1 MMSKLR
7 SLMAWSVVFT
17 QVWSPVLAQTL
28 PISVD
33 RSVPDAKPFV
43 SVSHGVPVV
52 NIAPPSA
59 GGVSNNRY
67 TQFNVGPS
75 GVVLNNSGGASPS
88 QLAGQVDGNPMLGN
102 RHAGTI
108 LNQVTAPNPSQLL
121 GALEVAGNRAN
132 VIVANPAGITC
143 NGCGFLNADRAT
155 LTTGKPRVG
164 PDGGIGFDVTGGRLA
179 VEGQGLNGMN
189 LSQVDL
195 LARTLEINAGIWANR
210 LNVTAGASRV
220 DYGSDAV
227 SAQAGDG
234 PAPSVALDT
243 AALGGMYAN
252 RIRLIGTEAGV
263 GVNIG
268 GNLAAL
274 TGALSV
280 DVNGDVHIQPSGHMQ
295 AATDLA
301 VRSAGDVVN
310 AGAVA
315 AAGALALDAAGRIGN
330 DGAMSSGAGS
340 RLVAGR
346 FDNGGAV
353 TAGLQ
358 ADGSLR
364 PATLDVQA
372 ARIGN
377 TGTLLAGGDVLLR
390 GDTLDLSNGQSA
402 ASGVLALDA
411 TGALVNRG
419 GALYGASVSLHA
431 GSLDNTLGKLTSG
444 GALNG
449 HVAGAIDNGGGTIA
463 GGDTVA
469 LDGDVVVNGTGGV
482 VSGRA
487 VAISGTRRIDN
498 QDGVIQAR
506 DTARIDG
513 GGAFY
518 NRGGKLLGGDIAL
531 QAADVDNRD
540 GVLQAQGTLA
550 VASVGAL
557 RNQGGRVYGGVV
569 GIDAG
574 SLVNA
579 AGKFASAGALDLAIS
594 GRLDNTDGS
603 LLAQG
608 RATLGAADMFNERG
622 HVAAD
627 RLALDILGDLR
638 NQDGSVYGGV
648 ADIRAAG
655 VDNARGRILGAAEL
669 TLNAG
674 GKIDNAGGT
683 FAAEGVALLRAQE
696 VANANGL
703 MAASDLTLQTQG
715 VLDNRAG
722 RIQGDDALVLRA
734 GRVDNRDTLAGGIA
748 RVVAD
753 ATDTDAADT
762 DSLPGRLGLAG
773 ARIALV
779 TDALDNQSGRIGAGR
794 ELDLTAGALDNS
806 GGRLAS
812 QGDARLQVGDL
823 RNAEGELATAG
834 SLALATGTLRNDGK
848 LHAGQDLRITAD
860 ALTNGA
866 AGELIGLRGV
876 DLAISGELANAGLID
891 AGDSHIRAASLR
903 NSGRLYGDRIA
914 ILAPTLLN
922 DADAVIASRGDMD
935 LGAGTLTNREHALLY
950 AADDLR
956 IGRNLDIA
964 GLATGQADTVSN
976 ISATIEAGG
985 DARIAADRIENLNP
999 HFTSEQVQVSHADRK
1014 IYYRLENGTE
1024 LLDGATTWLCDS
1036 VTTSCGKDPA
1046 FLNDDPDRSLLLPS
1060 AKYPESRYGPP
1071 FDYVPRVKGKEG
1083 RDAPIPPAY
1092 FPRPYVCLPNDGP
1105 CNYEPAAPRYQ
1116 AGDPVWRVFGVAE
1129 PLPVPVP
1136 PQEVR
1141 SCGTAPCPLKYGPEG
1156 LAALAANEPL
1166 YRELDARIRAFNA
1179 DFNNRLVR
1187 NFFYYIVREDVSE
1200 TRVTSSDPASIVAGG
1215 DTIFTGAVFN
1225 DKSRIIAGGMLGVN
1239 GPAIDNRG
1247 AQGERRVERVGVEVH
1262 TVTRRRHRNESQAP
1276 YQDTAGSE
1284 RLDAPVGAV
1293 TEHAVPGD
1301 TALTAPPTRP
1311 VLNPP
1316 SFAPPSRR
1324 PVARIIDI
1332 GAPGSQ
1338 TVRVVTLPP
1347 VLPANKLYQVI
1358 TAPDAPAL
1366 IVTDRQF
1373 TGSRG
1378 VVSSDELLR
1387 RLNQDPGLTLKRLG
1401 DGFYEQRQVAEQI
1414 MLATGS
1420 RFVGDYADNESQY
1433 KALLAAG
1440 ADFAGRFDL
1449 TLGTAFTEDQ
1459 MRRLTGD
1466 IVWLVETTVTL
1477 PDGSRQ
1483 TVLAPQVYLAVK
1495 PGDLRGDGTLIA
1507 GRDTRIDMAGDLTN
1521 SGTLGARRALVV
1533 NAGDVR
1539 NAVGAMQAGSIDL
1552 SARNDIH
1559 DLAGLIKG
1567 GAIALKAS
1575 RDITLSASTRS
1586 SASGGVSST
1595 RIDGVS
1601 RIDAGTLDIQ
1611 AGRDLSAQAAAI
1623 DATGDARIQAG
1634 NDINLTSA
1642 ETRYAESF
1650 RYDSR
1655 NRAELRAATDVG
1667 TRIAAGGDVT
1677 LLAGNDVNARAADVS
1692 ASGALGVNAQR
1703 DINVLAGDSAG
1714 YTYNETYFKEK
1725 GFLSSKKTHRKS
1737 ETEWTQGVSSTFG
1750 GDTVAMLAG
1759 RDITVL
1765 GSNVLGD
1772 HDVGIAVGRD
1782 LQVLAKDETY
1792 KDYQYEKIKKSG
1804 FGGGGGFSIGYSTQ
1818 QRTDWMRGASG
1829 GYSASTV
1836 GSAGGNLG
1844 IDAGRN
1850 VNVMASNLL
1859 AQDGNISVASSN
1871 VAILA
1876 GVGDARQHEYHELKQ
1891 SGLTIGVAGGM
1902 LGAAQQVQGT
1912 LQQAGEAKDGRLAA
1926 VKVGQAAYQVVQ
1938 ANRMMEAAKA
1948 DNARAAQKEAAS
1960 AQIQIS
1966 LGASKSV
1973 SETRRTQDTAFA
1985 SSVMAGGDLSLV
1997 AAGEKDAA
2005 GTGNVSLIGS
2015 DLAGRNV
2022 LLAAT
2027 NDLMLQSQAE
2037 TATEVSTSKNSGWK
2051 VGVGIGVS
2059 DSGSGGGI
2067 NIFASGYVG
2076 SGKAHGNG
2084 TTHRE
2089 TQVSARDNLALLS
2102 GRDTLLEGA
2111 QARADRIRADIGRN
2125 LTLASQQDSDRYD
2138 ARQKQVN
2145 AGGSFSF
2152 GSMTGSAYLGASV
2165 GKTKS
2170 NYDSVVEQTGLYA
2183 GAGGYD
2189 IHVGKHTQLDGAVIA
2204 SDADAATNRLSTETL
2219 GFRDIHNTAQYK
2231 STTVGINLGM
2241 SGAFDKPNKGAAL
2254 GAGPSGLS
2262 FASTSGSETGTTRA
2276 AVSAGTLAVRSDAGT
2291 GRDSTAGLS
2300 RDTAGANGSIGK
2312 IFDKDKVREQL
2323 EFQQAFG
2330 QLGMQIAGDVADRLT
2345 ADDQQLWGE
2354 GKPGRMALHAA
2365 IAGIGAA
2372 LGGGDVAGALS
2383 GTLAGDAASNLL
2395 RDQVNQAVAGLPAD
2409 ARDQVS
2415 QVILNVVASAAGGA
2429 TGGMSGASGASLAD
2443 MYNRQLHPDEGSLI
2457 RKSAKRYAEK
2467 NGISV
2472 SQAEAELT
2480 AQALRQT
2487 DSWAAE
2493 HYDENQKARAFLA
2506 EIASGTQ
2513 GPGFVY
2519 FDDNADASYGHALVF
2534 AGGIKENAD
2543 LAELYDRAG
2552 AWRQAGKRSPRNVLT
2567 GSNLA
2572 LVEAAQDVDS
2582 FSTHPY
2588 DVAKLIR
2595 TLQDEREIAQRAEKY
2610 PLVGVFDSTLATIDL
2625 IQRGGEYD
2633 LRSLPIEDRIGVG
2646 LALSAGL
2653 DGTLSIGQLRG
2664 IVAKGKAS
2672 IASTI
2677 GLKATGNPLADAET
2691 AALDRIARNPKGPD
2705 HENKAPNSAVNAQAL
2720 IDLKAGKLPGTPGKD
2735 LGSPRSMPASANPN
2749 ATAEN
2754 FAEQIFDGAR
2764 IDKFLLDDCP
2774 GCWVAKTA
2782 DGTSVTYRPAG
2793 QASART
2799 SSTTA
2804 TVEVNN
2810 DTIKAL
2816 NVGKN
2821 GKANVLKLKFPLKS
2835 EVAP

>member
-33 RSVPDAKPFV
+33 RSVPGAKPFV

-52 NIAPPSA
+52 NIASPSA

-121 GALEVAGNRAN
+121 GLLEVAGNRAN

-164 PDGGIGFDVTGGRLA
+164 PDGGIGFDVAGGRLT
-179 VEGQGLNGMN
+179 VEGKGLNGMN

-195 LARTLEINAGIWANR
+195 IARTLEINAGIWANR

-220 DYGSDAV
+220 DYGSDAI

-252 RIRLIGTEAGV
+252 SIRLIGTEAGV

-280 DVNGDVHIQPSGHMQ
+280 DVNGDVRIQPSGHMQ

-315 AAGALALDAAGRIGN
+315 AAGALALDAAGRIAN

-346 FDNGGAV
+346 FDNGGV
-353 TAGLQ
+353 VSAGLQ

-364 PATLDVQA
+364 PAALDVQA

-377 TGTLLAGGDVLLR
+377 TGTLLAGGDALLR
-390 GDTLDLSNGQSA
+390 GDTLDLSKGQLVA
-402 ASGVLALDA
+402 GGVLALDA

-463 GGDTVA
+463 GEDTVA

-513 GGAFY
+513 GGAFH
-518 NRGGKLLGGDIAL
+518 NRDGKLLGGDIAL
-531 QAADVDNRD
+531 RAADVDNRD

-579 AGKFASAGALDLAIS
+579 AGKLASAGALDLAIS
-594 GRLDNTDGS
+594 GRLDNADGS

-655 VDNARGRILGAAEL
+655 VDNARGKILGAGEL

-715 VLDNRAG
+715 VFDNRAG
-722 RIQGDDALVLRA
+722 RIQGDDTLVLRA

-891 AGDSHIRAASLR
+891 AGDSHIRAGSLR

-914 ILAPTLLN
+914 IQAPALLN

-956 IGRNLDIA
+956 IGRDLDIA

-985 DARIAADRIENLNP
+985 DARIAADHIENLNP

-1071 FDYVPRVKGKEG
+1071 FDYVPRVKGEEG
-1083 RDAPIPPAY
+1083 VDAPIPPAY
-1092 FPRPYVCLPNDGP
+1092 AWVRSGGVLSARVPV
-1105 CNYEPAAPRYQ
+1105 PRYH
-1116 AGDPVWRVFGVAE
+1116 AGDRVWQVFGVE
-1129 PLPVPVP
+1129 EPVPVP
-1136 PQEVR
+1136 APQQGQ
-1141 SCGTAPCPLKYGPEG
+1141 CNTDDCAK
-1156 LAALAANEPL
+1156 AAAAA
-1166 YRELDARIRAFNA
+1166 REEARAINKARHDELQARIRAFNA

-1200 TRVTSSDPASIVAGG
+1200 TRVTSSDPASILAGG
-1215 DTIFTGAVFN
+1215 DAAFSGAVIN
-1225 DKSRIIAGGMLGVN
+1225 DKSRIVAGGALTVN
-1239 GPAIDNRG
+1239 GPGIDNRG
-1247 AQGERRVERVGVEVH
+1247 APGERHIERVGSIVH
-1262 TVTRRRHRNESQAP
+1262 TVTRRRHRNESWGHYESAAEP
-1276 YQDTAGSE
+1276 E
-1284 RLDAPVGAV
+1284 RLDVAVGSAMG
-1293 TEHAVPGD
+1293 HA
-1301 TALTAPPTRP
+1301 ALPDSAHAAPPAA
-1311 VLNPP
+1311 LLSNPP
-1316 SFAPPSRR
+1316 ASAAPARR

-1332 GAPGSQ
+1332 GAPGNQ

-1347 VLPANKLYQVI
+1347 VLPTNRLYQVVVS
-1358 TAPDAPAL
+1358 PDAPAL
-1366 IVTDRQF
+1366 VVTDRQF
-1373 TGSRG
+1373 TGSRSA
-1378 VVSSDELLR
+1378 VSSDMLLR

-1449 TLGTAFTEDQ
+1449 TLGTALTEDQ

-1507 GRDTRIDMAGDLTN
+1507 GRDTRIDVAGDLTN

-1539 NAVGAMQAGSIDL
+1539 NAGGALQAGSIDL

-1567 GAIALKAS
+1567 GAIALKAG

-1611 AGRDLSAQAAAI
+1611 AGRDLSAQAAVI

-1667 TRIAAGGDVT
+1667 TRIAAGGDLT

-1750 GDTVAMLAG
+1750 GGTVAMLAG

-1792 KDYQYEKIKKSG
+1792 KDYQYEKVKKSG

-1844 IDAGRN
+1844 IDAARN
-1850 VNVMASNLL
+1850 VDVMASNLL
-1859 AQDGNISVASSN
+1859 AQDGNISVAGSN

-1876 GVGDARQHEYHELKQ
+1876 GVGDARQHEYHQLKQ

-1926 VKVGQAAYQVVQ
+1926 VKAGQAAYQVVQ

-1985 SSVMAGGDLSLV
+1985 SSVMAGGDLSLM

-2076 SGKAHGNG
+2076 SGKARGNG

-2189 IHVGKHTQLDGAVIA
+2189 IHVGRHTQLDGSVIA
-2204 SDADAATNRLSTETL
+2204 SDADAAKNGLSTETL

-2372 LGGGDVAGALS
+2372 LGGGDVAGAIS

-2415 QVILNVVASAAGGA
+2415 KVILNVVASAAGGA

-2519 FDDNADASYGHALVF
+2519 FDGNADASYGHALVF

-2582 FSTHPY
+2582 FSTHPD

-2595 TLQDEREIAQRAEKY
+2595 TLQDEREIAQRAKKY

>member
-1 MMSKLR
+1 MSKLR

-33 RSVPDAKPFV
+33 RSVPGAKPFV
-43 SVSHGVPVV
+43 GVSNGVPVV

-88 QLAGQVDGNPMLGN
+88 QLAGQVSGNPMLGN

-121 GALEVAGNRAN
+121 GTLEVAGNRAN

-164 PDGGIGFDVTGGRLA
+164 PDGGIGFDVTTGRLGI
-179 VEGQGLNGMN
+179 EGQGLNGMN
-189 LSQVDL
+189 LSRVDL
-195 LARTLEINAGIWANR
+195 IARTLEINAGIWANR

-220 DYGSDAV
+220 DYGSGAV

-234 PAPSVALDT
+234 PAPTVALDT

-252 RIRLIGTEAGV
+252 SIRLIGTEAGV

-280 DVNGDVHIQPSGHMQ
+280 DVNGDVRIQPSGHMQ

-315 AAGALALDAAGRIGN
+315 AAGALALDAAGRIAN

-346 FDNGGAV
+346 FDNGGALTV
-353 TAGLQ
+353 GLQ

-364 PATLDVQA
+364 PAALDVQA

-377 TGTLLAGGDVLLR
+377 TGTLLAGGDALLR
-390 GDTLDLSNGQSA
+390 GDTLDLSEGQLA
-402 ASGVLALDA
+402 AGGALALDA

-431 GSLDNTLGKLTSG
+431 GSVDNTLGKLTSG

-469 LDGDVVVNGTGGV
+469 VDGDVFVNGTGGV

-498 QDGVIQAR
+498 QDGVIQAS

-513 GGAFY
+513 GGAFH

-531 QAADVDNRD
+531 QAADVDNRN
-540 GVLQAQGTLA
+540 GVLQAQGKLA
-550 VASVGAL
+550 VASV
-557 RNQGGRVYGGVV
+557 
-569 GIDAG
+569 
-574 SLVNA
+574 
-579 AGKFASAGALDLAIS
+579 
-594 GRLDNTDGS
+594 
-603 LLAQG
+603 
-608 RATLGAADMFNERG
+608 
-622 HVAAD
+622 
-627 RLALDILGDLR
+627 GDLR

-655 VDNARGRILGAAEL
+655 VDNARGKMLADGEL

-683 FAAEGVALLRAQE
+683 FAAEGAALLRAQE

-703 MAASDLTLQTQG
+703 IAANDLTLQAEG
-715 VLDNRAG
+715 V
-722 RIQGDDALVLRA
+722 
-734 GRVDNRDTLAGGIA
+734 
-748 RVVAD
+748 
-753 ATDTDAADT
+753 
-762 DSLPGRLGLAG
+762 
-773 ARIALV
+773 
-779 TDALDNQSGRIGAGR
+779 LDNQSGRIDAGR

-876 DLAISGELANAGLID
+876 DLAISGDLANAGLID
-891 AGDSHIRAASLR
+891 GGDSHIRAGSLR

-914 ILAPTLLN
+914 IQAPTLLN

-935 LGAGTLTNREHALLY
+935 LGAGTLTNREHAMLY

-964 GLATGQADTVSN
+964 GLAAGQADTVSN

-1071 FDYVPRVKGKEG
+1071 FDYVPRVKGEEG
-1083 RDAPIPPAY
+1083 VDAPIPPAY
-1092 FPRPYVCLPNDGP
+1092 AWVRSGGVLSARVPV
-1105 CNYEPAAPRYQ
+1105 PRYH
-1116 AGDPVWRVFGVAE
+1116 AGDHVWQVFGVE
-1129 PLPVPVP
+1129 EPVPVP
-1136 PQEVR
+1136 ALQQGQ
-1141 SCGTAPCPLKYGPEG
+1141 CNTHDCAK
-1156 LAALAANEPL
+1156 AAAAA
-1166 YRELDARIRAFNA
+1166 REEARAINKARHDELQARIRAFNA

-1200 TRVTSSDPASIVAGG
+1200 TRVTSWDPASIVAGG
-1215 DTIFTGAVFN
+1215 DATFTGAVFN

-1262 TVTRRRHRNESQAP
+1262 TVTRRRHRNESQAT

-1284 RLDAPVGAV
+1284 RRDVPVGAV
-1293 TEHAVPGD
+1293 TDHAVPGD

-1311 VLNPP
+1311 ALNPP

-1366 IVTDRQF
+1366 VVTDRQF
-1373 TGSRG
+1373 TGSRSA
-1378 VVSSDELLR
+1378 VSSDMLLR

-1449 TLGTAFTEDQ
+1449 TLGTALTEDQ

-1507 GRDTRIDMAGDLTN
+1507 GRDTRIDVAGDLTN

-1559 DLAGLIKG
+1559 DLAGLLKG
-1567 GAIALKAS
+1567 GAIALKAG

-1611 AGRDLSAQAAAI
+1611 AGRDLSAQAAVI

-1667 TRIAAGGDVT
+1667 TRIAAGGDLT

-1692 ASGALGVNAQR
+1692 ASGGLGVNAQR

-1792 KDYQYEKIKKSG
+1792 KDYQYEKVKKSG

-1850 VNVMASNLL
+1850 VDVMASNLL
-1859 AQDGNISVASSN
+1859 AQDGNISVAGSN

-1912 LQQAGEAKDGRLAA
+1912 LQQAREAKDGRLAA

-1938 ANRMMEAAKA
+1938 ANRMMDAAKA
-1948 DNARAAQKEAAS
+1948 DNATAARKEAAS

-1985 SSVMAGGDLSLV
+1985 SSVMAGGDLSLM

-2076 SGKAHGNG
+2076 SGKARGNG

-2111 QARADRIRADIGRN
+2111 QARADRIRADLGRN

-2183 GAGGYD
+2183 GTGGYD
-2189 IHVGKHTQLDGAVIA
+2189 IYVGKHTQLNGAVVA
-2204 SDADAATNRLSTETL
+2204 SDADATKNGLSTETL
-2219 GFRDIHNTAQYK
+2219 GFRDIHNKAQYK

-2330 QLGMQIAGDVADRLT
+2330 QLGMQIAGDVADRFT
-2345 ADDQQLWGE
+2345 AHDQELWGE

-2415 QVILNVVASAAGGA
+2415 KVILNVVASAAGGA

-2519 FDDNADASYGHALVF
+2519 FDGNADASYGHALVF

-2582 FSTHPY
+2582 FSTHPD

-2610 PLVGVFDSTLATIDL
+2610 PLVGVFDSTLATIDI

-2633 LRSLPIEDRIGVG
+2633 LGSLPIENRIGIG
-2646 LALSAGL
+2646 LALNAGL
-2653 DGTLSIGQLRG
+2653 EGTLSIGQLRG

-2677 GLKATGNPLADAET
+2677 GLKATGNPLVDAET

-2705 HENKAPNSAVNAQAL
+2705 HENKAPNSVVNAQAL

-2749 ATAEN
+2749 ATAEH

-2764 IDKFLLDDCP
+2764 IDKLLLDDCP
-2774 GCWVAKTA
+2774 GCWRAEAA
-2782 DGTSVTYRPAG
+2782 DGTWVTYRPGG

-2810 DTIKAL
+2810 DTIRAL
-2816 NVGKN
+2816 NADKN
-2821 GKANVLKLKFPLKS
+2821 GEGNVLKLKFPMKK
-2835 EVAP
+2835 

>member
-1 MMSKLR
+1 MSKLR

-33 RSVPDAKPFV
+33 RSVPGAKPFV
-43 SVSHGVPVV
+43 GVSNGVPVV

-88 QLAGQVDGNPMLGN
+88 QLAGQVPGNPMLGN

-121 GALEVAGNRAN
+121 GTLEVAGNRAN

-164 PDGGIGFDVTGGRLA
+164 PDGGIGFDVATGRLGI
-179 VEGQGLNGMN
+179 EGQGLNGMN

-195 LARTLEINAGIWANR
+195 IARTLEINAGIWANR

-220 DYGSDAV
+220 DYGSGAV

-252 RIRLIGTEAGV
+252 SIRLIGTEAGV

-280 DVNGDVHIQPSGHMQ
+280 DVNGDVRIQPSGHMQ

-315 AAGALALDAAGRIGN
+315 AAGALALDAAGRIAN

-340 RLVAGR
+340 RLVAGH

-364 PATLDVQA
+364 PAALDVQA

-377 TGTLLAGGDVLLR
+377 TGTLLVGGDALLR
-390 GDTLDLSNGQSA
+390 GDTLDLSEGQLA
-402 ASGVLALDA
+402 AGGALALDA

-469 LDGDVVVNGTGGV
+469 LDGDVFVNGTGGV

-498 QDGVIQAR
+498 QDGVIQAS

-513 GGAFY
+513 GGAFH

-531 QAADVDNRD
+531 QAADVDNRN
-540 GVLQAQGTLA
+540 GVLQAQGKLA
-550 VASVGAL
+550 VASVG
-557 RNQGGRVYGGVV
+557 
-569 GIDAG
+569 
-574 SLVNA
+574 
-579 AGKFASAGALDLAIS
+579 
-594 GRLDNTDGS
+594 
-603 LLAQG
+603 
-608 RATLGAADMFNERG
+608 
-622 HVAAD
+622 
-627 RLALDILGDLR
+627 DLR
-638 NQDGSVYGGV
+638 NEDGSVYGGV
-648 ADIRAAG
+648 ADIRVAG
-655 VDNARGRILGAAEL
+655 VDNARGKMLADGEL

-683 FAAEGVALLRAQE
+683 FAAEGAALLRAQE

-703 MAASDLTLQTQG
+703 IAANDLTLQAEG
-715 VLDNRAG
+715 V
-722 RIQGDDALVLRA
+722 
-734 GRVDNRDTLAGGIA
+734 
-748 RVVAD
+748 
-753 ATDTDAADT
+753 
-762 DSLPGRLGLAG
+762 
-773 ARIALV
+773 
-779 TDALDNQSGRIGAGR
+779 LDNQSGRIDAGR

-860 ALTNGA
+860 VLTNGA

-876 DLAISGELANAGLID
+876 DLAISGDLANAGLID
-891 AGDSHIRAASLR
+891 GGDSHIRAGSLR

-914 ILAPTLLN
+914 IQAPTLLN

-935 LGAGTLTNREHALLY
+935 LGAGTLTNREHAMLY

-964 GLATGQADTVSN
+964 GLAAGQADTVSN

-1071 FDYVPRVKGKEG
+1071 FDYVPRVKGEEG
-1083 RDAPIPPAY
+1083 VDAPIPPAY
-1092 FPRPYVCLPNDGP
+1092 AWVRSGGVLSARVPV
-1105 CNYEPAAPRYQ
+1105 PRYH
-1116 AGDPVWRVFGVAE
+1116 AGDRVWQVFGVE
-1129 PLPVPVP
+1129 EPVPVP
-1136 PQEVR
+1136 ALQQGQ
-1141 SCGTAPCPLKYGPEG
+1141 CNTDDCAK
-1156 LAALAANEPL
+1156 AAAAA
-1166 YRELDARIRAFNA
+1166 REEAQAINKARHDELQARIRAFNA

-1215 DTIFTGAVFN
+1215 DAAFSGAVIN
-1225 DKSRIIAGGMLGVN
+1225 DKSRILAGGALTVN
-1239 GPAIDNRG
+1239 GPGLDNRG
-1247 AQGERRVERVGVEVH
+1247 APGERHIERVGSVVH
-1262 TVTRRRHRNESQAP
+1262 TVTRRRHRNESWGHYESAAEP
-1276 YQDTAGSE
+1276 E
-1284 RLDAPVGAV
+1284 RLDMAVGSAMG
-1293 TEHAVPGD
+1293 HA
-1301 TALTAPPTRP
+1301 ALPDSAHAAPPAA
-1311 VLNPP
+1311 LLSNPP
-1316 SFAPPSRR
+1316 ASAAPARQ

-1332 GAPGSQ
+1332 GAPGNQ

-1347 VLPANKLYQVI
+1347 VLPTNKLYRVV
-1358 TAPDAPAL
+1358 ASPDAPAL
-1366 IVTDRQF
+1366 VVTDRQF
-1373 TGSRG
+1373 TGSRSA
-1378 VVSSDELLR
+1378 VSSDMLLR

-1433 KALLAAG
+1433 KALLVAG

-1449 TLGTAFTEDQ
+1449 TLGTALTEDQ

-1483 TVLAPQVYLAVK
+1483 KVLAPQVYLAVK

-1507 GRDTRIDMAGDLTN
+1507 GRDTHIDVTGDLTN

-1552 SARNDIH
+1552 NARNDIH
-1559 DLAGLIKG
+1559 DLAGLLKG
-1567 GAIALKAS
+1567 GAIALKAG

-1611 AGRDLSAQAAAI
+1611 AGRDLSAQAAVI

-1650 RYDSR
+1650 RYESR

-1667 TRIAAGGDVT
+1667 TRIAAGGDLT
-1677 LLAGNDVNARAADVS
+1677 LIAGNDVNARAADVS
-1692 ASGALGVNAQR
+1692 AAGALGVNGQR

-1792 KDYQYEKIKKSG
+1792 KDYQYEKVKKSG

-1859 AQDGNISVASSN
+1859 AQDGNISVAGSN

-1902 LGAAQQVQGT
+1902 LGAAQQIQGT

-1926 VKVGQAAYQVVQ
+1926 VKVGRAAYQAVQ
-1938 ANRMMEAAKA
+1938 ANRMMDAAKA
-1948 DNARAAQKEAAS
+1948 DNASAAQKEAAS

-1985 SSVMAGGDLSLV
+1985 SSVMAGGDLTLM

-2005 GTGNVSLIGS
+2005 GTGSVSIIGS

-2076 SGKAHGNG
+2076 SGKARGNG

-2111 QARADRIRADIGRN
+2111 QARANRIRADTGRN

-2170 NYDSVVEQTGLYA
+2170 NYDSVIEQTGLYA
-2183 GAGGYD
+2183 GVGGYD
-2189 IHVGKHTQLDGAVIA
+2189 IYVDKHTQLDGSVIA
-2204 SDADAATNRLSTETL
+2204 SDADAAKNGLSTETL
-2219 GFRDIHNTAQYK
+2219 GFRDLHNKAQYK

-2276 AVSAGTLAVRSDAGT
+2276 AVSVGTLAVRSDKET

-2330 QLGMQIAGDVADRLT
+2330 QLGMQIAGDVSKRL
-2345 ADDQQLWGE
+2345 AKENPDVWGE
-2354 GKPGRMALHAA
+2354 GQPGTIALHAV
-2365 IAGIGAA
+2365 ISGLGAA
-2372 LGGGDVAGALS
+2372 LGGGNIAGALG
-2383 GTLAGDAASNLL
+2383 GTIAGDVAVSLVRANIET
-2395 RDQVNQAVAGLPAD
+2395 AVAGLPPQM
-2409 ARDQVS
+2409 RDQIIN
-2415 QVILNVVASAAGGA
+2415 VIANVIAGAAGGA
-2429 TGGMSGASGASLAD
+2429 IGGTSGASGALFAD
-2443 MYNRQLHPDEGSLI
+2443 MYNRQLHPAERDVARKIADAIREKGGDVSIEYIEDQMRQMSAVIGGVTYPGVPDVQIGGVTQTDGGSVWFNEAGSVVYVQKTGKMDPSIQGFIADFVNKSEVPNMVQYVPAPMFHDTSPRTGYIPIGETVARYCVTAECAAGLVPNMTQLGHVQQAIRAADNAAWVSSMAGRIAASATVTGNSPVAGAATAIGAAGSLFEQLVRPNW
-2457 RKSAKRYAEK
+2457 RKSTGDSAIDTVGALMSDRYP
-2467 NGISV
+2467 
-2472 SQAEAELT
+2472 
-2480 AQALRQT
+2480 AL
-2487 DSWAAE
+2487 S
-2493 HYDENQKARAFLA
+2493 
-2506 EIASGTQ
+2506 
-2513 GPGFVY
+2513 P
-2519 FDDNADASYGHALVF
+2519 VF
-2534 AGGIKENAD
+2534 NE
-2543 LAELYDRAG
+2543 LAELVKNKGY
-2552 AWRQAGKRSPRNVLT
+2552 
-2567 GSNLA
+2567 SNG
-2572 LVEAAQDVDS
+2572 
-2582 FSTHPY
+2582 
-2588 DVAKLIR
+2588 IR
-2595 TLQDEREIAQRAEKY
+2595 EK
-2610 PLVGVFDSTLATIDL
+2610 
-2625 IQRGGEYD
+2625 
-2633 LRSLPIEDRIGVG
+2633 
-2646 LALSAGL
+2646 
-2653 DGTLSIGQLRG
+2653 
-2664 IVAKGKAS
+2664 
-2672 IASTI
+2672 
-2677 GLKATGNPLADAET
+2677 
-2691 AALDRIARNPKGPD
+2691 
-2705 HENKAPNSAVNAQAL
+2705 
-2720 IDLKAGKLPGTPGKD
+2720 
-2735 LGSPRSMPASANPN
+2735 
-2749 ATAEN
+2749 
-2754 FAEQIFDGAR
+2754 
-2764 IDKFLLDDCP
+2764 
-2774 GCWVAKTA
+2774 
-2782 DGTSVTYRPAG
+2782 
-2793 QASART
+2793 
-2799 SSTTA
+2799 
-2804 TVEVNN
+2804 
-2810 DTIKAL
+2810 
-2816 NVGKN
+2816 
-2821 GKANVLKLKFPLKS
+2821 
-2835 EVAP
+2835 

>member
-33 RSVPDAKPFV
+33 RSVPGAKPFV
-43 SVSHGVPVV
+43 SVSRGVPVV

-67 TQFNVGPS
+67 TKFNVGPS
-75 GVVLNNSGGASPS
+75 GVVLNNSGGVSPS
-88 QLAGQVDGNPMLGN
+88 QLAGQVPGNPMLGN

-121 GALEVAGNRAN
+121 GTLEVAGNRAN
-132 VIVANPAGITC
+132 VVVANPAGITC

-155 LTTGKPRVG
+155 LTTGKPRIG
-164 PDGGIGFDVTGGRLA
+164 PDGGIGFDVTTGRLGI
-179 VEGQGLNGMN
+179 EGQGLNGMN

-195 LARTLEINAGIWANR
+195 IARTLEINAGIWANR

-220 DYGSDAV
+220 DYGSGAV
-227 SAQAGDG
+227 SVQAGDG
-234 PAPSVALDT
+234 PAPIVALDT

-252 RIRLIGTEAGV
+252 SIRLIGTEAGV

-340 RLVAGR
+340 RLVAGH

-364 PATLDVQA
+364 PAALDVQA

-377 TGTLLAGGDVLLR
+377 TGTLLASGDALLR
-390 GDTLDLSNGQSA
+390 GDTLDLSEGQLA
-402 ASGVLALDA
+402 AGGALALDA

-431 GSLDNTLGKLTSG
+431 GSVDNTLGKLTSG

-469 LDGDVVVNGTGGV
+469 LDGDVFVNGTGGV

-513 GGAFY
+513 GGAFH

-531 QAADVDNRD
+531 QAADVDNRN
-540 GVLQAQGTLA
+540 GVLQAQGKLA
-550 VASVGAL
+550 VASV
-557 RNQGGRVYGGVV
+557 
-569 GIDAG
+569 
-574 SLVNA
+574 
-579 AGKFASAGALDLAIS
+579 
-594 GRLDNTDGS
+594 
-603 LLAQG
+603 
-608 RATLGAADMFNERG
+608 
-622 HVAAD
+622 
-627 RLALDILGDLR
+627 GDLR

-648 ADIRAAG
+648 ADIRVAG
-655 VDNARGRILGAAEL
+655 VDNARGKMLADGEL

-683 FAAEGVALLRAQE
+683 FAAEGTALLRAQE

-703 MAASDLTLQTQG
+703 IAANDLTLQAEG
-715 VLDNRAG
+715 V
-722 RIQGDDALVLRA
+722 
-734 GRVDNRDTLAGGIA
+734 
-748 RVVAD
+748 
-753 ATDTDAADT
+753 
-762 DSLPGRLGLAG
+762 
-773 ARIALV
+773 
-779 TDALDNQSGRIGAGR
+779 LDNQSGRIDAGR
-794 ELDLTAGALDNS
+794 ELDLTASALDNS

-860 ALTNGA
+860 VLTNGA

-876 DLAISGELANAGLID
+876 DLAISGDLANAGLID
-891 AGDSHIRAASLR
+891 GGDSHIRAGSLR

-914 ILAPTLLN
+914 IQAPTLLN

-935 LGAGTLTNREHALLY
+935 LGAGTLTNREHAMLY

-964 GLATGQADTVSN
+964 GLAAGQADTVSN

-1071 FDYVPRVKGKEG
+1071 FDYVPRVKGEEG
-1083 RDAPIPPAY
+1083 VDAPIPPAY
-1092 FPRPYVCLPNDGP
+1092 AWVRSGGVLSARVPV
-1105 CNYEPAAPRYQ
+1105 PRYH
-1116 AGDPVWRVFGVAE
+1116 AGDRVWQVFGVE
-1129 PLPVPVP
+1129 EPVPVP
-1136 PQEVR
+1136 ALQQGQ
-1141 SCGTAPCPLKYGPEG
+1141 CNTDDCAK
-1156 LAALAANEPL
+1156 AAAAA
-1166 YRELDARIRAFNA
+1166 REEAQAINKARHDELQARIRAFNA

-1215 DTIFTGAVFN
+1215 DAAFSGAVIN
-1225 DKSRIIAGGMLGVN
+1225 DKSRILAGGALTVN
-1239 GPAIDNRG
+1239 GPGLDNRG
-1247 AQGERRVERVGVEVH
+1247 APGERHIERVGSVVH
-1262 TVTRRRHRNESQAP
+1262 TVTRRRHRNESWGHYESAAEP
-1276 YQDTAGSE
+1276 E
-1284 RLDAPVGAV
+1284 RLDMAVGSAMG
-1293 TEHAVPGD
+1293 HA
-1301 TALTAPPTRP
+1301 ALPDSAHAAPPAA
-1311 VLNPP
+1311 LLSNPP
-1316 SFAPPSRR
+1316 ASAAPARQ

-1332 GAPGSQ
+1332 GAPGNQ
-1338 TVRVVTLPP
+1338 AVRVVTLPP
-1347 VLPANKLYQVI
+1347 VLPTNKLYRVV
-1358 TAPDAPAL
+1358 ASPDAPAL
-1366 IVTDRQF
+1366 VVTDRQF
-1373 TGSRG
+1373 TGSRSA
-1378 VVSSDELLR
+1378 VSSDMLLR

-1449 TLGTAFTEDQ
+1449 TLGTALTEDQ

-1483 TVLAPQVYLAVK
+1483 KVLAPQVYLAVK

-1507 GRDTRIDMAGDLTN
+1507 GRDTRIDVAGDLTN

-1552 SARNDIH
+1552 TARNDIH
-1559 DLAGLIKG
+1559 DLAGLLKG
-1567 GAIALKAS
+1567 GAIALKAG

-1611 AGRDLSAQAAAI
+1611 AGRDLSAQAAVI

-1667 TRIAAGGDVT
+1667 TRIAAGGDLT
-1677 LLAGNDVNARAADVS
+1677 LIAGNDVNARAADVS
-1692 ASGALGVNAQR
+1692 AAGALGVNGQR

-1792 KDYQYEKIKKSG
+1792 KDYQYEKVKKSG

-1859 AQDGNISVASSN
+1859 AQDGNISVAGSN

-1926 VKVGQAAYQVVQ
+1926 VKVGQAAYQAVQ

-1948 DNARAAQKEAAS
+1948 DNASAAQKEAAS

-1985 SSVMAGGDLSLV
+1985 SSVMAGGDLTLM

-2005 GTGNVSLIGS
+2005 GTGSVSIIGS

-2067 NIFASGYVG
+2067 NIFASGYAG
-2076 SGKAHGNG
+2076 SGKARGNG

-2170 NYDSVVEQTGLYA
+2170 NYDSVIEQTGLYA
-2183 GAGGYD
+2183 GVGGYD
-2189 IHVGKHTQLDGAVIA
+2189 IYVGKHTQLDGAVIA
-2204 SDADAATNRLSTETL
+2204 SDADAAKNGLSTETL
-2219 GFRDIHNTAQYK
+2219 GFRDLHNKAQYK

-2276 AVSAGTLAVRSDAGT
+2276 AVSVGTLAVRSDKET

-2330 QLGMQIAGDVADRLT
+2330 QLGMQIAGDVLNDLAKKDPEV
-2345 ADDQQLWGE
+2345 WGE
-2354 GKPGRMALHAA
+2354 GKKGAIALHAA
-2365 IAGIGAA
+2365 VAGVGAA
-2372 LGGGDVAGALS
+2372 LGGANVAGAIA
-2383 GTLAGDAASNLL
+2383 GTIAGDLASDLV
-2395 RDQVNQAVAGLPAD
+2395 RDEIARAVADLPVET
-2409 ARDQVS
+2409 RNQVAKIITS
-2415 QVILNVVASAAGGA
+2415 VVASAAGDVM
-2429 TGGMSGASGASLAD
+2429 GGLSGAGGAAVAD
-2443 MYNRQLHPDEGSLI
+2443 SFNRQLHVSELERIKIEANGDSAKEQRLIKAACYEVKCWAEFPEGSPLFNQN
-2457 RKSAKRYAEK
+2457 Y
-2467 NGISV
+2467 V
-2472 SQAEAELT
+2472 SEAEIMKYSQEHAWVKSMQALGDFSYSGYMSFSDSVKALSGMSSPYGKLAWQGEYIGASKAPQCGNGNGDCQAGIPYGRPGNEYSRPDYMT
-2480 AQALRQT
+2480 AQIAALGLAT
-2487 DSWAAE
+2487 SITINLYDGKIYFAGSGTVPVSAGANLMFGSIAE
-2493 HYDENQKARAFLA
+2493 NRKL
-2506 EIASGTQ
+2506 IASERADIVNRYLKGASVQ
-2513 GPGFVY
+2513 G
-2519 FDDNADASYGHALVF
+2519 SYC
-2534 AGGIKENAD
+2534 AG
-2543 LAELYDRAG
+2543 LC
-2552 AWRQAGKRSPRNVLT
+2552 
-2567 GSNLA
+2567 
-2572 LVEAAQDVDS
+2572 
-2582 FSTHPY
+2582 
-2588 DVAKLIR
+2588 
-2595 TLQDEREIAQRAEKY
+2595 
-2610 PLVGVFDSTLATIDL
+2610 
-2625 IQRGGEYD
+2625 
-2633 LRSLPIEDRIGVG
+2633 VG
-2646 LALSAGL
+2646 LNR
-2653 DGTLSIGQLRG
+2653 SIGG
-2664 IVAKGKAS
+2664 AISFEMG
-2672 IASTI
+2672 
-2677 GLKATGNPLADAET
+2677 G
-2691 AALDRIARNPKGPD
+2691 
-2705 HENKAPNSAVNAQAL
+2705 
-2720 IDLKAGKLPGTPGKD
+2720 GTPG
-2735 LGSPRSMPASANPN
+2735 LGAGVGYGND
-2749 ATAEN
+2749 T
-2754 FAEQIFDGAR
+2754 GAR
-2764 IDKFLLDDCP
+2764 LPFL
-2774 GCWVAKTA
+2774 
-2782 DGTSVTYRPAG
+2782 
-2793 QASART
+2793 
-2799 SSTTA
+2799 
-2804 TVEVNN
+2804 E
-2810 DTIKAL
+2810 
-2816 NVGKN
+2816 
-2821 GKANVLKLKFPLKS
+2821 
-2835 EVAP
+2835 

>member
-1 MMSKLR
+1 
-7 SLMAWSVVFT
+7 
-17 QVWSPVLAQTL
+17 
-28 PISVD
+28 
-33 RSVPDAKPFV
+33 
-43 SVSHGVPVV
+43 G
-52 NIAPPSA
+52 
-59 GGVSNNRY
+59 
-67 TQFNVGPS
+67 
-75 GVVLNNSGGASPS
+75 
-88 QLAGQVDGNPMLGN
+88 
-102 RHAGTI
+102 
-108 LNQVTAPNPSQLL
+108 
-121 GALEVAGNRAN
+121 
-132 VIVANPAGITC
+132 
-143 NGCGFLNADRAT
+143 
-155 LTTGKPRVG
+155 
-164 PDGGIGFDVTGGRLA
+164 
-179 VEGQGLNGMN
+179 
-189 LSQVDL
+189 
-195 LARTLEINAGIWANR
+195 
-210 LNVTAGASRV
+210 
-220 DYGSDAV
+220 AV

-234 PAPSVALDT
+234 PAPAVALDT

-252 RIRLIGTEAGV
+252 SIRLIGTEAGV

-280 DVNGDVHIQPSGHMQ
+280 DVNGDVRIQPSGHIQ

-310 AGAVA
+310 AGEVA
-315 AAGALALDAAGRIGN
+315 AAGALALDAAGRIAN
-330 DGAMSSGAGS
+330 NGAMSSGAGS
-340 RLVAGR
+340 RFVAGR
-346 FDNGGAV
+346 FDNVGAATV
-353 TAGLQ
+353 GLQ
-358 ADGSLR
+358 ADGSVR

-377 TGTLLAGGDVLLR
+377 AGTLLAGGDALLR
-390 GDTLDLSNGQSA
+390 GGSLDLSDGQLA

-431 GSLDNTLGKLTSG
+431 SSLDNTLGKLTSG
-444 GALNG
+444 GVLNG
-449 HVAGAIDNGGGTIA
+449 HVVGAIDNGGGMIA
-463 GGDTVA
+463 GVDTVA
-469 LDGDVVVNGTGGV
+469 LGGNVMVNAAGGV

-487 VAISGTRRIDN
+487 VAISATRRIDN
-498 QDGVIQAR
+498 QDGVIQAS
-506 DTARIDG
+506 DTVRIDSG
-513 GGAFY
+513 GTFH
-518 NRGGKLLGGDIAL
+518 NQGGKLLGGDIAL
-531 QAADVDNRD
+531 QAADIDNRD
-540 GVLQAQGTLA
+540 GVLQAQGPLA
-550 VASVGAL
+550 VASVGAM

-574 SLVNA
+574 SLVNT
-579 AGKFASAGALDLAIS
+579 AGKLASAGALDIATAD
-594 GRLDNTDGS
+594 RLDNTDGT

-622 HVAAD
+622 HVAAE
-627 RLALDILGDLR
+627 RLSLDIRGDLR
-638 NQDGSVYGGV
+638 NQGGSVYGGV
-648 ADIRAAG
+648 AAIRAAG
-655 VDNARGRILGAAEL
+655 VHNARGKVLGAGEL

-674 GKIDNAGGT
+674 GKIDNVGGT

-703 MAASDLTLQTQG
+703 IAADDLTLQTQG
-715 VLDNRAG
+715 MLDNRAG

-734 GRVDNRDTLAGGIA
+734 SHVDNRDTLADGIA
-748 RVVAD
+748 SRVAD
-753 ATDTDAADT
+753 ATDTRAADT
-762 DSLPGRLGLAG
+762 DPLPVRLGLAG
-773 ARIALV
+773 TRIALE
-779 TDALDNQSGRIGAGR
+779 TDAFDNRAGRIDAGR
-794 ELDLTAGALDNS
+794 ELDLTAGALDND
-806 GGRLAS
+806 GGRLSS

-834 SLALATGTLRNDGK
+834 SLALATGTLHNDGK
-848 LHAGQDLRITAD
+848 LHAGHDLRITAD
-860 ALTNGA
+860 ALTNSA
-866 AGELIGLRGV
+866 TGELIGLRGI
-876 DLAISGELANAGLID
+876 DLAISGDLANAGLID
-891 AGDSHIRAASLR
+891 GGYSHIRAGSLH

-914 ILAPTLLN
+914 IQAPVLLN
-922 DADAVIASRGDMD
+922 DADAVIASRGDID
-935 LGAGTLTNREHALLY
+935 LGVGTLTNREHALLY
-950 AADDLR
+950 AAGDLR
-956 IGRNLDIA
+956 IGRELDTA
-964 GLATGQADTVSN
+964 SLATGQADTVSN
-976 ISATIEAGG
+976 VSATLEAGG

-1036 VTTSCGKDPA
+1036 VTTSCGKDPV

-1071 FDYVPRVKGKEG
+1071 FDYVPRIKGEEG
-1083 RDAPIPPAY
+1083 VDAPIPPAY
-1092 FPRPYVCLPNDGP
+1092 AWVRSGGVLSARVPV
-1105 CNYEPAAPRYQ
+1105 PRYQ
-1116 AGDPVWRVFGVAE
+1116 VGDRVWQVFGVDE
-1129 PLPVPVP
+1129 PMPVPVP
-1136 PQEVR
+1136 QQ
-1141 SCGTAPCPLKYGPEG
+1141 SQCNTDDCTKAATAAREE
-1156 LAALAANEPL
+1156 ALAINKA
-1166 YRELDARIRAFNA
+1166 RHDELQARIRAFNA

-1215 DTIFTGAVFN
+1215 DAAFSGAVIN
-1225 DKSRIIAGGMLGVN
+1225 DKSRIVAGGALTVN
-1239 GPAIDNRG
+1239 GPGIDNRG
-1247 AQGERRVERVGVEVH
+1247 APGETHIERVGSIVH
-1262 TVTRRRHRNESQAP
+1262 TVTRRRHRNDSWGHYESVTDPA
-1276 YQDTAGSE
+1276 
-1284 RLDAPVGAV
+1284 RLDVAVGS
-1293 TEHAVPGD
+1293 TMDHA
-1301 TALTAPPTRP
+1301 ALPDSGHAAPPAA
-1311 VLNPP
+1311 LLSNPP
-1316 SFAPPSRR
+1316 ASAAPSRR
-1324 PVARIIDI
+1324 PVARIIDV
-1332 GAPGSQ
+1332 GAPGNQ

-1347 VLPANKLYQVI
+1347 VLPTNRLYQVV
-1358 TAPDAPAL
+1358 ASPDAPAL
-1366 IVTDRQF
+1366 VVTDRQF
-1373 TGSRG
+1373 TGSRSA
-1378 VVSSDELLR
+1378 VSSDMLLR

-1414 MLATGS
+1414 MLATGG

-1449 TLGTAFTEDQ
+1449 TLGTALTEDQ

-1483 TVLAPQVYLAVK
+1483 KVLAPQVYLAVK

-1507 GRDTRIDMAGDLTN
+1507 GRDTHIDVAGDVTN
-1521 SGTLGARRALVV
+1521 SGTLGARRALVI
-1533 NAGDVR
+1533 NAGDLR
-1539 NAVGAMQAGSIDL
+1539 NVVGTLQAGGIDL
-1552 SARNDIH
+1552 NARNDIH
-1559 DLAGLIKG
+1559 DVAGLIKG
-1567 GAIALKAS
+1567 GVITLKAG

-1601 RIDAGTLDIQ
+1601 RIDAGTLDIE
-1611 AGRDLSAQAAAI
+1611 AGRDLSAQAAVI
-1623 DATGDARIQAG
+1623 DATGAARIQAG
-1634 NDINLTSA
+1634 HDINLTSA

-1655 NRAELRAATDVG
+1655 NRAEMRAATDVG
-1667 TRIAAGGDVT
+1667 TRIASGGDLT
-1677 LLAGNDVNARAADVS
+1677 LIAGNDVNARAADVS
-1692 ASGALGVNAQR
+1692 ASGGLGVNAQR

-1737 ETEWTQGVSSTFG
+1737 ETDWTRGVSSTFG

-1759 RDITVL
+1759 RDMTVL

-1772 HDVGIAVGRD
+1772 RDVGIAVGRD
-1782 LQVLAKDETY
+1782 LQALAKGETY
-1792 KDYQYEKIKKSG
+1792 KDYQYEKVKKSG
-1804 FGGGGGFSIGYSTQ
+1804 LGGGGGFSIGYSTQ
-1818 QRTDWMRGASG
+1818 QRTDWMRGASV

-1850 VNVMASNLL
+1850 VDVMASNLL
-1859 AQDGNISVASSN
+1859 AQDGNISVAGSN
-1871 VAILA
+1871 VAVRA
-1876 GVGDARQHEYHELKQ
+1876 GVGDARQHEYHEVKR

-1902 LGAAQQVQGT
+1902 LGAAQQIQGT
-1912 LQQAGEAKDGRLAA
+1912 LQQAGEAKDSRLAA
-1926 VKVGQAAYQVVQ
+1926 VKVGQAAYQAVQ

-1948 DNARAAQKEAAS
+1948 DNASAAQKEAAS

-1985 SSVMAGGDLSLV
+1985 SSVMAGGNLSLM

-2005 GTGNVSLIGS
+2005 GTGNVSIIGS
-2015 DLAGRNV
+2015 DLAGRNI

-2027 NDLMLQSQAE
+2027 DDLILQSQAE
-2037 TATEVSTSKNSGWK
+2037 TSTEVSTSKNSGWK

-2067 NIFASGYVG
+2067 NVFASGFVG

-2089 TQVSARDNLALLS
+2089 TQVSARDNLALIS

-2138 ARQKQVN
+2138 AKQKQVN

-2152 GSMTGSAYLGASV
+2152 GSMTGNAYLGASV

-2189 IHVGKHTQLDGAVIA
+2189 IHVGKHTQLDGAVVA
-2204 SDADAATNRLSTETL
+2204 SDADTATNRLSTETL
-2219 GFRDIHNTAQYK
+2219 GFRDIHNKAQYK

-2262 FASTSGSETGTTRA
+2262 FASTSGSETGMTRA

-2345 ADDQQLWGE
+2345 ADDQELWGE

-2372 LGGGDVAGALS
+2372 LGGGDVAGAIS

-2409 ARDQVS
+2409 TRDQVS
-2415 QVILNVVASAAGGA
+2415 KVILNVVASAAGGA

-2519 FDDNADASYGHALVF
+2519 FDGNADASYGHALVF

-2543 LAELYDRAG
+2543 LADLYDRAG
-2552 AWRQAGKRSPRNVLT
+2552 AWRQAGKRAPRNVLT

-2572 LVEAAQDVDS
+2572 LIEAAQDVDS
-2582 FSTHPY
+2582 FSTHPD

-2610 PLVGVFDSTLATIDL
+2610 PLVGVFDSTLTTIGL

-2633 LRSLPIEDRIGVG
+2633 LRSLPIEDRIGIG
-2646 LALSAGL
+2646 LALNAGL
-2653 DGTLSIGQLRG
+2653 EGMLSIGQLRG
-2664 IVAKGKAS
+2664 IVAKGRAND
-2672 IASTI
+2672 I
-2677 GLKATGNPLADAET
+2677 GKFGEKATATIRRQAASSLPKNFGESVLSHNIQVGVRNSKVGTISGAHNIDSFLESVEITGAKISTKISDTRYPGLVEYNYQLPRTDAKGELIGGYKPTSVKTTYDPKILSDSRVADMSMRAAVKAES
-2691 AALDRIARNPKGPD
+2691 LFKSNPKLREVSIKVDGYYFQVTR
-2705 HENKAPNSAVNAQAL
+2705 NSKTGEIINSF
-2720 IDLKAGKLPGTPGKD
+2720 ITMP
-2735 LGSPRSMPASANPN
+2735 PR
-2749 ATAEN
+2749 
-2754 FAEQIFDGAR
+2754 
-2764 IDKFLLDDCP
+2764 K
-2774 GCWVAKTA
+2774 K
-2782 DGTSVTYRPAG
+2782 
-2793 QASART
+2793 
-2799 SSTTA
+2799 
-2804 TVEVNN
+2804 
-2810 DTIKAL
+2810 
-2816 NVGKN
+2816 
-2821 GKANVLKLKFPLKS
+2821 
-2835 EVAP
+2835 

>member
-1 MMSKLR
+1 MSKLR

-33 RSVPDAKPFV
+33 RSVPGAKPFV
-43 SVSHGVPVV
+43 SVSNGVPVV

-88 QLAGQVDGNPMLGN
+88 QLAGQVSGNPMLGN

-121 GALEVAGNRAN
+121 GTLEVAGNRAN

-164 PDGGIGFDVTGGRLA
+164 PDGGIGFDVTGGRLGI
-179 VEGQGLNGMN
+179 EGQGLNGMN

-195 LARTLEINAGIWANR
+195 IARTLEINAGIWANR

-220 DYGSDAV
+220 DYGLGAV

-252 RIRLIGTEAGV
+252 SIRLIGTEAGV

-280 DVNGDVHIQPSGHMQ
+280 DVNGDVRIQPSGHMQ

-315 AAGALALDAAGRIGN
+315 AAGALALDAAGRIAN
-330 DGAMSSGAGS
+330 SGAMSSGAGS
-340 RLVAGR
+340 RLVAGQ
-346 FDNGGAV
+346 FDNVGAV
-353 TAGLQ
+353 TVGLQ

-364 PATLDVQA
+364 PATLDLQA

-390 GDTLDLSNGQSA
+390 GDTLDLSEGQLA
-402 ASGVLALDA
+402 AGGVLALDA

-431 GSLDNTLGKLTSG
+431 GSVDNTLGKLTSG

-487 VAISGTRRIDN
+487 VVISGTGRIDN
-498 QDGVIQAR
+498 QDGVIQAS

-513 GGAFY
+513 GGAFH

-531 QAADVDNRD
+531 QAADVDNRN
-540 GVLQAQGTLA
+540 GVLQAQGKLA
-550 VASVGAL
+550 VASV
-557 RNQGGRVYGGVV
+557 
-569 GIDAG
+569 
-574 SLVNA
+574 
-579 AGKFASAGALDLAIS
+579 
-594 GRLDNTDGS
+594 
-603 LLAQG
+603 
-608 RATLGAADMFNERG
+608 
-622 HVAAD
+622 
-627 RLALDILGDLR
+627 GDLR

-648 ADIRAAG
+648 ADIRVAG
-655 VDNARGRILGAAEL
+655 VDNARGKMLADGEL

-683 FAAEGVALLRAQE
+683 FAAEGAALLRAQE

-703 MAASDLTLQTQG
+703 IAANDLTLQAEG
-715 VLDNRAG
+715 V
-722 RIQGDDALVLRA
+722 
-734 GRVDNRDTLAGGIA
+734 
-748 RVVAD
+748 
-753 ATDTDAADT
+753 
-762 DSLPGRLGLAG
+762 
-773 ARIALV
+773 
-779 TDALDNQSGRIGAGR
+779 LDNQSGRIDAGR

-860 ALTNGA
+860 VLTNGA

-876 DLAISGELANAGLID
+876 DLAISGDLANAGLID
-891 AGDSHIRAASLR
+891 GGDSHIRAGSLR

-914 ILAPTLLN
+914 IQAPALLN

-935 LGAGTLTNREHALLY
+935 LGAGTLTNREHAMLY

-956 IGRNLDIA
+956 IGRELDTA
-964 GLATGQADTVSN
+964 GLAAGQADTVSN

-985 DARIAADRIENLNP
+985 DARITADRIENLNP

-1071 FDYVPRVKGKEG
+1071 FDYVPRVKGEEG
-1083 RDAPIPPAY
+1083 VDAPIPPAY
-1092 FPRPYVCLPNDGP
+1092 AWVRSGGVLSARVPV
-1105 CNYEPAAPRYQ
+1105 PRYH
-1116 AGDPVWRVFGVAE
+1116 AGDRVWQVFGVE
-1129 PLPVPVP
+1129 EPVPVP
-1136 PQEVR
+1136 ALQQGQ
-1141 SCGTAPCPLKYGPEG
+1141 CNTDDCAKAATA
-1156 LAALAANEPL
+1156 A
-1166 YRELDARIRAFNA
+1166 REEAQAINKARHDELQARIRAFNA

-1215 DTIFTGAVFN
+1215 DAAFSGAVIN
-1225 DKSRIIAGGMLGVN
+1225 DKSRILAGGALTVN
-1239 GPAIDNRG
+1239 GPGIDNRG
-1247 AQGERRVERVGVEVH
+1247 APGERHIERVGSVVH
-1262 TVTRRRHRNESQAP
+1262 TVTRRRHRNESWGHYESAAEP
-1276 YQDTAGSE
+1276 E
-1284 RLDAPVGAV
+1284 RLDVAVGSAMGHIALPDSA
-1293 TEHAVPGD
+1293 HA
-1301 TALTAPPTRP
+1301 APPAA
-1311 VLNPP
+1311 LLSNPP
-1316 SFAPPSRR
+1316 ASAAPARR

-1332 GAPGSQ
+1332 GAPGNQ

-1347 VLPANKLYQVI
+1347 VLPTNRLYRVV
-1358 TAPDAPAL
+1358 ASPDAPAL
-1366 IVTDRQF
+1366 IVADRQF
-1373 TGSRG
+1373 TGSRSA
-1378 VVSSDELLR
+1378 VSSDMLLR

-1449 TLGTAFTEDQ
+1449 TLGTALTEDQ

-1483 TVLAPQVYLAVK
+1483 KVLAPQVYLAVK

-1507 GRDTRIDMAGDLTN
+1507 GRDTRIDVAGDLTN

-1552 SARNDIH
+1552 TARNDIH
-1559 DLAGLIKG
+1559 DLAGLLKG
-1567 GAIALKAS
+1567 GAIALKAG

-1611 AGRDLSAQAAAI
+1611 AGRDLSAQAAVI

-1667 TRIAAGGDVT
+1667 TRIAAGGDLT
-1677 LLAGNDVNARAADVS
+1677 LLAGNDVNARAANVS
-1692 ASGALGVNAQR
+1692 AAGGLGVHAQR

-1750 GDTVAMLAG
+1750 GGTVAMLAG

-1772 HDVGIAVGRD
+1772 RDVGIAVGRD

-1792 KDYQYEKIKKSG
+1792 KDYQYEKVKKSG
-1804 FGGGGGFSIGYSTQ
+1804 FGGGGGFSIGYSAQ

-1859 AQDGNISVASSN
+1859 AQDGNISVAGSN

-1948 DNARAAQKEAAS
+1948 DNASAAQKEAAS

-1985 SSVMAGGDLSLV
+1985 SSVMAGGDLSLM

-2005 GTGNVSLIGS
+2005 GTGNVSIIGS

-2027 NDLMLQSQAE
+2027 NDLMLQSQVE

-2067 NIFASGYVG
+2067 NIFASGYAG
-2076 SGKAHGNG
+2076 SGKARGNG

-2170 NYDSVVEQTGLYA
+2170 NYDSVIEQTGLYA
-2183 GAGGYD
+2183 GVGGYD
-2189 IHVGKHTQLDGAVIA
+2189 IYVGKHTQLDGAVIA
-2204 SDADAATNRLSTETL
+2204 SDADAAKNGLSTETL
-2219 GFRDIHNTAQYK
+2219 GFRDLHNKAQYK
-2231 STTVGINLGM
+2231 SATVGINLGM

-2276 AVSAGTLAVRSDAGT
+2276 AVSVGTLAVRSDKET

-2372 LGGGDVAGALS
+2372 LGGGDVAGAIS

-2395 RDQVNQAVAGLPAD
+2395 RDRVNQAVAGLPAD

-2415 QVILNVVASAAGGA
+2415 KVILNVVASAAGGA

-2519 FDDNADASYGHALVF
+2519 FDGNADASYGHALVF
-2534 AGGIKENAD
+2534 AGGIKEDAD
-2543 LAELYDRAG
+2543 LADLYDRAG
-2552 AWRQAGKRSPRNVLT
+2552 AWRQAGKRGPRNVLT

-2572 LVEAAQDVDS
+2572 LIEAAQDADS
-2582 FSTHPY
+2582 FSTHPD

-2633 LRSLPIEDRIGVG
+2633 LRSLPIENRIGIG
-2646 LALSAGL
+2646 LALNAGL
-2653 DGTLSIGQLRG
+2653 EGTLSIGQLRG

-2677 GLKATGNPLADAET
+2677 SLKATGNPLVDAET

-2705 HENKAPNSAVNAQAL
+2705 LENKAPNSVVNAQAL

-2735 LGSPRSMPASANPN
+2735 PGSPRSMPASANPN

-2764 IDKFLLDDCP
+2764 IDKLLLDDCP
-2774 GCWVAKTA
+2774 GCWRAEAA
-2782 DGTSVTYRPAG
+2782 DGTWVTYRPGG

-2810 DTIKAL
+2810 DTIRAL
-2816 NVGKN
+2816 NVDKKGDPHI
-2821 GKANVLKLKFPLKS
+2821 LKLKFPVKK
-2835 EVAP
+2835 VR

>member
-33 RSVPDAKPFV
+33 RSVPGAKPFV
-43 SVSHGVPVV
+43 SVSNGVPVV

-88 QLAGQVDGNPMLGN
+88 QLAGQVGGNPMLGN

-121 GALEVAGNRAN
+121 GTLEVAGNRAN

-155 LTTGKPRVG
+155 LTTGKPNVG
-164 PDGGIGFDVTGGRLA
+164 PDGSIAFDVAAGRLGI
-179 VEGQGLNGMN
+179 EGQGLNGMN

-195 LARTLEINAGIWANR
+195 IARTLEINAGIWANR
-210 LNVTAGASRV
+210 LNVTAGASRI
-220 DYGSDAV
+220 DYGSGAV

-252 RIRLIGTEAGV
+252 SIRLIGTEAGV

-280 DVNGDVHIQPSGHMQ
+280 DVNGDVRIQPSGHMQ
-295 AATDLA
+295 AAADLA

-315 AAGALALDAAGRIGN
+315 GVGALALDAAGRIAN

-340 RLVAGR
+340 RLVAGQ
-346 FDNGGAV
+346 FDNQGAV

-377 TGTLLAGGDVLLR
+377 TGTLLAGGDALLR
-390 GDTLDLSNGQSA
+390 GDTLDLSEGQLA

-411 TGALVNRG
+411 RGALFNRG

-444 GALNG
+444 GVLNG
-449 HVAGAIDNGGGTIA
+449 HVVGAIDNGGGTIA

-513 GGAFY
+513 GGAFH

-579 AGKFASAGALDLAIS
+579 AGKLASAGALDLAIS
-594 GRLDNTDGS
+594 GRLDNADGS

-655 VDNARGRILGAAEL
+655 VDNARGKMLADSEL
-669 TLNAG
+669 TLNAD

-683 FAAEGVALLRAQE
+683 FAAEGAALLRAQE

-703 MAASDLTLQTQG
+703 IAANDLTLQAEG
-715 VLDNRAG
+715 V
-722 RIQGDDALVLRA
+722 
-734 GRVDNRDTLAGGIA
+734 
-748 RVVAD
+748 
-753 ATDTDAADT
+753 
-762 DSLPGRLGLAG
+762 
-773 ARIALV
+773 
-779 TDALDNQSGRIGAGR
+779 LDNQSGRIDAGR
-794 ELDLTAGALDNS
+794 ELDLTAGALVNS

-876 DLAISGELANAGLID
+876 DLAISGDLANAGLID
-891 AGDSHIRAASLR
+891 GGDSHIRAGSLR

-914 ILAPTLLN
+914 IQAPALLN

-956 IGRNLDIA
+956 IGRELDTA
-964 GLATGQADTVSN
+964 GLATGQADRVSN

-985 DARIAADRIENLNP
+985 GARIAADRIENLNP
-999 HFTSEQVQVSHADRK
+999 HFTSEQVPVSHADRK

-1071 FDYVPRVKGKEG
+1071 FDYVPRVKGEEG
-1083 RDAPIPPAY
+1083 VDAPIPPAY
-1092 FPRPYVCLPNDGP
+1092 AWVRSGGVLSARVPV
-1105 CNYEPAAPRYQ
+1105 PRYH
-1116 AGDPVWRVFGVAE
+1116 AGDRVWQVFGVE
-1129 PLPVPVP
+1129 EPVPVP
-1136 PQEVR
+1136 APQQGR
-1141 SCGTAPCPLKYGPEG
+1141 CNTDDCAK
-1156 LAALAANEPL
+1156 AAAAA
-1166 YRELDARIRAFNA
+1166 REEAQAINKARHDELQARIRAFNA

-1215 DTIFTGAVFN
+1215 DAAFSGAVIN
-1225 DKSRIIAGGMLGVN
+1225 DKSRIVAGGALTVN
-1239 GPAIDNRG
+1239 GPGIDNRG
-1247 AQGERRVERVGVEVH
+1247 APGERHIERVGSVVH
-1262 TVTRRRHRNESQAP
+1262 TVTRRRHRNESWGHYESAAEP
-1276 YQDTAGSE
+1276 E
-1284 RLDAPVGAV
+1284 RLDMAVGSAMGHIALPDSA
-1293 TEHAVPGD
+1293 HA
-1301 TALTAPPTRP
+1301 APPAA
-1311 VLNPP
+1311 LLSNPP
-1316 SFAPPSRR
+1316 ASAAPARR

-1332 GAPGSQ
+1332 GAPGNQ

-1347 VLPANKLYQVI
+1347 VLPTNKLYRVV
-1358 TAPDAPAL
+1358 ASPDAPAL
-1366 IVTDRQF
+1366 VVTDRQF
-1373 TGSRG
+1373 TGSRSA
-1378 VVSSDELLR
+1378 VSSDMLLR

-1449 TLGTAFTEDQ
+1449 TLGTALTEDQ

-1483 TVLAPQVYLAVK
+1483 KVLAPQVYLAVK

-1507 GRDTRIDMAGDLTN
+1507 GRDTRIDVAGDLTN

-1539 NAVGAMQAGSIDL
+1539 NAVGAMQAGGIDL
-1552 SARNDIH
+1552 TARNDIH
-1559 DLAGLIKG
+1559 DLAGLLKG
-1567 GAIALKAS
+1567 GAIALKAG

-1611 AGRDLSAQAAAI
+1611 AGRDLSAQAAVI

-1667 TRIAAGGDVT
+1667 TRIAAGGDLT
-1677 LLAGNDVNARAADVS
+1677 LIAGNDVNARAADVS
-1692 ASGALGVNAQR
+1692 AAGALGVNGQR

-1792 KDYQYEKIKKSG
+1792 KDYQYEKVKKSG

-1859 AQDGNISVASSN
+1859 AQDGNISVAGSN

-1948 DNARAAQKEAAS
+1948 DNASAAQKEAAS

-1985 SSVMAGGDLSLV
+1985 SSVMAGGDLSLM

-2005 GTGNVSLIGS
+2005 GTGNVSIIGS

-2027 NDLMLQSQAE
+2027 NDLMLQSQVE

-2067 NIFASGYVG
+2067 NIFASGYAG
-2076 SGKAHGNG
+2076 SGKARGNG

-2170 NYDSVVEQTGLYA
+2170 NYDSVIEQTGLYA
-2183 GAGGYD
+2183 GVGGYD
-2189 IHVGKHTQLDGAVIA
+2189 IYVGKHTQLDGAVIA
-2204 SDADAATNRLSTETL
+2204 SDADAAKNGLSTETL
-2219 GFRDIHNTAQYK
+2219 GFRDLHNKAQYK

-2276 AVSAGTLAVRSDAGT
+2276 AVSVGTLAVRSDKET

-2330 QLGMQIAGDVADRLT
+2330 QLGMQIAGDVADRFT
-2345 ADDQQLWGE
+2345 AHDQELWGE

-2395 RDQVNQAVAGLPAD
+2395 RDQVNQAVAGLPTD

-2415 QVILNVVASAAGGA
+2415 KVILNVVASAAGGA

-2519 FDDNADASYGHALVF
+2519 FDGNADASYGHALVF
-2534 AGGIKENAD
+2534 AGGIKEDAD
-2543 LAELYDRAG
+2543 LADLYDRAG
-2552 AWRQAGKRSPRNVLT
+2552 AWRQAGKRGPRNVLT

-2572 LVEAAQDVDS
+2572 LIEAAQDADS
-2582 FSTHPY
+2582 FSTHPD

-2633 LRSLPIEDRIGVG
+2633 LRSLPIENRIGIG
-2646 LALSAGL
+2646 LALNAGL
-2653 DGTLSIGQLRG
+2653 EGTLSIGQLRG

-2677 GLKATGNPLADAET
+2677 SLKATGNPLVDAET

-2705 HENKAPNSAVNAQAL
+2705 LENKAPNSVVNAQAL

-2735 LGSPRSMPASANPN
+2735 PGSPRSMPASANPS

-2764 IDKFLLDDCP
+2764 IDKLLLDNCP

-2810 DTIKAL
+2810 DAIKAL
-2816 NVGKN
+2816 NADKKGVGN
-2821 GKANVLKLKFPLKS
+2821 ILKLKFPVKS
-2835 EVAP
+2835 KVAP

>member
-1 MMSKLR
+1 MESPAVIKTIATPSLQAAFNQVRMMSKLR

-33 RSVPDAKPFV
+33 RSVPGAKPFV
-43 SVSHGVPVV
+43 GVSNGVPVV

-88 QLAGQVDGNPMLGN
+88 QLAGQVSGNPMLGN

-121 GALEVAGNRAN
+121 GTLEVAGNRAN

-164 PDGGIGFDVTGGRLA
+164 PDGGIGFDVTTGRLGI
-179 VEGQGLNGMN
+179 EGQGLNGMN
-189 LSQVDL
+189 LSRVDL
-195 LARTLEINAGIWANR
+195 IARTLEINAGIWANR

-220 DYGSDAV
+220 DYGSGAV

-234 PAPSVALDT
+234 PAPTVALDT

-252 RIRLIGTEAGV
+252 SIRLIGTEAGV

-280 DVNGDVHIQPSGHMQ
+280 DVNGDVRIQPSGHMQ

-315 AAGALALDAAGRIGN
+315 AAGALALDAAGRIAN

-346 FDNGGAV
+346 FDNGGALTV
-353 TAGLQ
+353 GLQ

-364 PATLDVQA
+364 PAALDVQA

-377 TGTLLAGGDVLLR
+377 TGTLLAGGDALLR
-390 GDTLDLSNGQSA
+390 GDTLDLSEGQLA
-402 ASGVLALDA
+402 AGGALALDA

-431 GSLDNTLGKLTSG
+431 GSVDNTLGKLTSG

-469 LDGDVVVNGTGGV
+469 VDGDVFVNGTGGV

-498 QDGVIQAR
+498 QDGVIQAS

-513 GGAFY
+513 GGAFH

-531 QAADVDNRD
+531 QAADVDNRN
-540 GVLQAQGTLA
+540 GVLQAQGKLA
-550 VASVGAL
+550 VASV
-557 RNQGGRVYGGVV
+557 
-569 GIDAG
+569 
-574 SLVNA
+574 
-579 AGKFASAGALDLAIS
+579 
-594 GRLDNTDGS
+594 
-603 LLAQG
+603 
-608 RATLGAADMFNERG
+608 
-622 HVAAD
+622 
-627 RLALDILGDLR
+627 GDLR

-655 VDNARGRILGAAEL
+655 VDNARGKMLADGEL

-683 FAAEGVALLRAQE
+683 FAAEGAALLRAQE

-703 MAASDLTLQTQG
+703 IAANDLTLQAEG
-715 VLDNRAG
+715 V
-722 RIQGDDALVLRA
+722 
-734 GRVDNRDTLAGGIA
+734 
-748 RVVAD
+748 
-753 ATDTDAADT
+753 
-762 DSLPGRLGLAG
+762 
-773 ARIALV
+773 
-779 TDALDNQSGRIGAGR
+779 LDNQSGRIDAGR

-876 DLAISGELANAGLID
+876 DLAISGDLANAGLID
-891 AGDSHIRAASLR
+891 GGDSHIRAGSLR

-914 ILAPTLLN
+914 IQAPTLLN

-935 LGAGTLTNREHALLY
+935 LGAGTLTNREHAMLY

-964 GLATGQADTVSN
+964 GLAAGQADTVSN

-1071 FDYVPRVKGKEG
+1071 FDYVPRVKGEEG
-1083 RDAPIPPAY
+1083 VDAPIPPAY
-1092 FPRPYVCLPNDGP
+1092 AWVRSGGVLSARVPV
-1105 CNYEPAAPRYQ
+1105 PRYH
-1116 AGDPVWRVFGVAE
+1116 AGDHVWQVFGVE
-1129 PLPVPVP
+1129 EPVPVP
-1136 PQEVR
+1136 ALQQGQ
-1141 SCGTAPCPLKYGPEG
+1141 CNTHDCAK
-1156 LAALAANEPL
+1156 AAAAA
-1166 YRELDARIRAFNA
+1166 REEARAINKARHDELQARIRAFNA

-1200 TRVTSSDPASIVAGG
+1200 TRVTSWDPASIVAGG
-1215 DTIFTGAVFN
+1215 DATFTGAVFN

-1262 TVTRRRHRNESQAP
+1262 TVTRRRHRNESQAT

-1284 RLDAPVGAV
+1284 RRDVPVGAV
-1293 TEHAVPGD
+1293 TDHAVPGD

-1311 VLNPP
+1311 ALNPP

-1366 IVTDRQF
+1366 VVTDRQF
-1373 TGSRG
+1373 TGSRSA
-1378 VVSSDELLR
+1378 VSSDMLLR

-1449 TLGTAFTEDQ
+1449 TLGTALTEDQ

-1507 GRDTRIDMAGDLTN
+1507 GRDTRIDVAGDLTN

-1559 DLAGLIKG
+1559 DLAGLLKG
-1567 GAIALKAS
+1567 GAIALKAG

-1611 AGRDLSAQAAAI
+1611 AGRDLSAQAAVI

-1667 TRIAAGGDVT
+1667 TRIAAGGDLT

-1692 ASGALGVNAQR
+1692 ASGGLGVNAQR

-1792 KDYQYEKIKKSG
+1792 KDYQYEKVKKSG

-1850 VNVMASNLL
+1850 VDVMASNLL
-1859 AQDGNISVASSN
+1859 AQDGNISVAGSN

-1912 LQQAGEAKDGRLAA
+1912 LQQAREAKDGRLAA

-1938 ANRMMEAAKA
+1938 ANRMMDAAKA
-1948 DNARAAQKEAAS
+1948 DNATAARKEAAS

-1985 SSVMAGGDLSLV
+1985 SSVMAGGDLSLM

-2076 SGKAHGNG
+2076 SGKARGNG

-2111 QARADRIRADIGRN
+2111 QARADRIRADLGRN

-2183 GAGGYD
+2183 GTGGYD
-2189 IHVGKHTQLDGAVIA
+2189 IYVGKHTQLNGAVVA
-2204 SDADAATNRLSTETL
+2204 SDADATKNGLSTETL
-2219 GFRDIHNTAQYK
+2219 GFRDIHNKAQYK

-2330 QLGMQIAGDVADRLT
+2330 QLGMQIAGDVADRFT
-2345 ADDQQLWGE
+2345 AHDQELWGE

-2415 QVILNVVASAAGGA
+2415 KVILNVVASAAGGA

-2519 FDDNADASYGHALVF
+2519 FDGNADASYGHALVF

-2582 FSTHPY
+2582 FSTHPD

-2610 PLVGVFDSTLATIDL
+2610 PLVGVFDSTLATIDI

-2633 LRSLPIEDRIGVG
+2633 LGSLPIENRIGIG
-2646 LALSAGL
+2646 LALNAGL
-2653 DGTLSIGQLRG
+2653 EGTLSIGQLRG

-2677 GLKATGNPLADAET
+2677 GLKATGNPLVDAET

-2705 HENKAPNSAVNAQAL
+2705 HENKAPNSVVNAQAL

-2749 ATAEN
+2749 ATAEH

-2764 IDKFLLDDCP
+2764 IDKLLLDDCP
-2774 GCWVAKTA
+2774 GCWRAEAA
-2782 DGTSVTYRPAG
+2782 DGTWVTYRPGG

-2810 DTIKAL
+2810 DTIRAL
-2816 NVGKN
+2816 NADKN
-2821 GKANVLKLKFPLKS
+2821 GEGNVLKLKFPMKK
-2835 EVAP
+2835 

>member
-1 MMSKLR
+1 MSKLR

-33 RSVPDAKPFV
+33 RSVPGAKPFV
-43 SVSHGVPVV
+43 GVSNGVPVV

-88 QLAGQVDGNPMLGN
+88 QLAGQVPGNPMLGN

-121 GALEVAGNRAN
+121 GTLEVAGNRAN

-164 PDGGIGFDVTGGRLA
+164 PDGGIGFDVATGRLGI
-179 VEGQGLNGMN
+179 EGQGLNGMN

-195 LARTLEINAGIWANR
+195 IARTLEINAGIWANR

-220 DYGSDAV
+220 DYGSGTV

-252 RIRLIGTEAGV
+252 SIRLIGTEAGV

-280 DVNGDVHIQPSGHMQ
+280 DVNGDVRIQPSGHMQ

-315 AAGALALDAAGRIGN
+315 AAGALALDAAGRIAN

-340 RLVAGR
+340 RLVAGH

-364 PATLDVQA
+364 PAALDVQA

-377 TGTLLAGGDVLLR
+377 TGTLLAGGEALLR
-390 GDTLDLSNGQSA
+390 GDTLDLSKGQLA
-402 ASGVLALDA
+402 AGGVLALDA

-487 VAISGTRRIDN
+487 VTISGTRRIDN

-513 GGAFY
+513 GGAFH
-518 NRGGKLLGGDIAL
+518 NRGGKLLGGDVAL

-540 GVLQAQGTLA
+540 GVLQAQGKLA
-550 VASVGAL
+550 VASV
-557 RNQGGRVYGGVV
+557 
-569 GIDAG
+569 
-574 SLVNA
+574 
-579 AGKFASAGALDLAIS
+579 
-594 GRLDNTDGS
+594 
-603 LLAQG
+603 
-608 RATLGAADMFNERG
+608 
-622 HVAAD
+622 
-627 RLALDILGDLR
+627 GDLR

-648 ADIRAAG
+648 ADIRVAG
-655 VDNARGRILGAAEL
+655 VDNARGKMLADGEL

-683 FAAEGVALLRAQE
+683 FAAEGAALLRAQE

-703 MAASDLTLQTQG
+703 IAANDLTLQAEG
-715 VLDNRAG
+715 V
-722 RIQGDDALVLRA
+722 
-734 GRVDNRDTLAGGIA
+734 
-748 RVVAD
+748 
-753 ATDTDAADT
+753 
-762 DSLPGRLGLAG
+762 
-773 ARIALV
+773 
-779 TDALDNQSGRIGAGR
+779 LDNQSGRIDAGR

-823 RNAEGELATAG
+823 RNVEGELATAG

-860 ALTNGA
+860 VLTNGA

-876 DLAISGELANAGLID
+876 DLAVSGDLANAGLID
-891 AGDSHIRAASLR
+891 GGDSHIRAGSLR

-914 ILAPTLLN
+914 IQAPALLN

-956 IGRNLDIA
+956 IGRELDTA
-964 GLATGQADTVSN
+964 GLAAGQADTVSN

-985 DARIAADRIENLNP
+985 DARITADRIENLNP

-1071 FDYVPRVKGKEG
+1071 FDYVPRVKGEEG
-1083 RDAPIPPAY
+1083 VDAPIPPAY
-1092 FPRPYVCLPNDGP
+1092 AWVRSGGVLSARVPV
-1105 CNYEPAAPRYQ
+1105 PRYH
-1116 AGDPVWRVFGVAE
+1116 AGDRVWQVFGVE
-1129 PLPVPVP
+1129 EPVPVP
-1136 PQEVR
+1136 ALQQGQCNTDDCV
-1141 SCGTAPCPLKYGPEG
+1141 K
-1156 LAALAANEPL
+1156 AAAAA
-1166 YRELDARIRAFNA
+1166 REEAQAINKARHDELQARIRAFNA

-1215 DTIFTGAVFN
+1215 DAAFSGAVIN
-1225 DKSRIIAGGMLGVN
+1225 DKSRILAGGALTVN
-1239 GPAIDNRG
+1239 GPGLDNRG
-1247 AQGERRVERVGVEVH
+1247 APGERHIERVGSVVH
-1262 TVTRRRHRNESQAP
+1262 TVTRRRHRNESWGHYESAAEP
-1276 YQDTAGSE
+1276 E
-1284 RLDAPVGAV
+1284 RLDMAVGSAMG
-1293 TEHAVPGD
+1293 HA
-1301 TALTAPPTRP
+1301 ALPDSAHAAPPAA
-1311 VLNPP
+1311 LLSNPP
-1316 SFAPPSRR
+1316 ASAAPARQ

-1332 GAPGSQ
+1332 GAPGNQ

-1347 VLPANKLYQVI
+1347 VLPTNKLYRVVA
-1358 TAPDAPAL
+1358 APDAPAL
-1366 IVTDRQF
+1366 IVADRQF
-1373 TGSRG
+1373 TGSRSA
-1378 VVSSDELLR
+1378 VSSDMLLR
-1387 RLNQDPGLTLKRLG
+1387 SLNQDPGLTLKRLG

-1449 TLGTAFTEDQ
+1449 TLGTALTEDQ

-1483 TVLAPQVYLAVK
+1483 KVLAPQVYLAVK

-1507 GRDTRIDMAGDLTN
+1507 GRDTRIDVAGDLTN

-1552 SARNDIH
+1552 NARNDIH
-1559 DLAGLIKG
+1559 DLAGLLKG
-1567 GAIALKAS
+1567 GAIALKAG

-1611 AGRDLSAQAAAI
+1611 AGRDLSAQAAVI

-1667 TRIAAGGDVT
+1667 TRIAAGGDLT
-1677 LLAGNDVNARAADVS
+1677 LIAGNDVNARAADVS
-1692 ASGALGVNAQR
+1692 AAGALGVNGQR

-1792 KDYQYEKIKKSG
+1792 KDYQYEKVKKSG

-1818 QRTDWMRGASG
+1818 QRTVWMRGASG

-1859 AQDGNISVASSN
+1859 AQDGNISVAGSN

-1948 DNARAAQKEAAS
+1948 DNASAAQKEAGS

-1985 SSVMAGGDLSLV
+1985 SSVMAGGDLSLM

-2005 GTGNVSLIGS
+2005 GTGNVSIIGS

-2027 NDLMLQSQAE
+2027 NDLMLQSQVE

-2076 SGKAHGNG
+2076 SGKARGNG

-2152 GSMTGSAYLGASV
+2152 GSMTGSAYLGASI

-2183 GAGGYD
+2183 GTGGYD
-2189 IHVGKHTQLDGAVIA
+2189 IYVDKHTQLDGSVIA
-2204 SDADAATNRLSTETL
+2204 SDADAAKNGLSTETL
-2219 GFRDIHNTAQYK
+2219 GFRDLHNKAQYK

-2276 AVSAGTLAVRSDAGT
+2276 AVSVGTLAVRSDKET

-2330 QLGMQIAGDVADRLT
+2330 QLGMQIAGDRLKELRKGNPE
-2345 ADDQQLWGE
+2345 LWGE
-2354 GKPGRMALHAA
+2354 DKPGA
-2365 IAGIGAA
+2365 IALRAALAGVGAA
-2372 LGGGDVAGALS
+2372 LGGGDVGGAVM
-2383 GTLAGDAASNLL
+2383 GTVAGDVVSGIVK
-2395 RDQVNQAVAGLPAD
+2395 DQVQQAVAGMSPE
-2409 ARDQVS
+2409 ARDAVS
-2415 QVILNVVASAAGGA
+2415 KVLLNTIASASAAAVGGWSGAGGA
-2429 TGGMSGASGASLAD
+2429 AAAD
-2443 MYNRQLHPDEGSLI
+2443 MYNRQLHPDEYEFAKKNAKVVAKYLQIAEQEAESRIVAEMQRNSDEQAFEKSGGKHDWEIRAAVGCANLNCDGYRKDPNYGDPNFNAQYIDQYRDTYTKGSWYLG
-2457 RKSAKRYAEK
+2457 S
-2467 NGISV
+2467 GLT
-2472 SQAEAELT
+2472 EAELRAKNLPYERT
-2480 AQALRQT
+2480 GKVAIGTVACVVIG
-2487 DSWAAE
+2487 SEGCKWAA
-2493 HYDENQKARAFLA
+2493 AG
-2506 EIASGTQ
+2506 IGASGALSFFGSKPFTTADVVLSAYGGMVGGVFRSNLVKWTKTTANIPQ
-2513 GPGFVY
+2513 TVGPSSGFWPWAMNHLTSKAPV
-2519 FDDNADASYGHALVF
+2519 
-2534 AGGIKENAD
+2534 I
-2543 LAELYDRAG
+2543 
-2552 AWRQAGKRSPRNVLT
+2552 AGKKIVVPYGNDT
-2567 GSNLA
+2567 GL
-2572 LVEAAQDVDS
+2572 
-2582 FSTHPY
+2582 
-2588 DVAKLIR
+2588 
-2595 TLQDEREIAQRAEKY
+2595 
-2610 PLVGVFDSTLATIDL
+2610 
-2625 IQRGGEYD
+2625 
-2633 LRSLPIEDRIGVG
+2633 
-2646 LALSAGL
+2646 
-2653 DGTLSIGQLRG
+2653 
-2664 IVAKGKAS
+2664 
-2672 IASTI
+2672 
-2677 GLKATGNPLADAET
+2677 GNPIDPLFDPAQ
-2691 AALDRIARNPKGPD
+2691 
-2705 HENKAPNSAVNAQAL
+2705 NSWW
-2720 IDLKAGKLPGTPGKD
+2720 
-2735 LGSPRSMPASANPN
+2735 
-2749 ATAEN
+2749 
-2754 FAEQIFDGAR
+2754 GAHNIR
-2764 IDKFLLDDCP
+2764 QRFF
-2774 GCWVAKTA
+2774 G
-2782 DGTSVTYRPAG
+2782 
-2793 QASART
+2793 
-2799 SSTTA
+2799 
-2804 TVEVNN
+2804 E
-2810 DTIKAL
+2810 
-2816 NVGKN
+2816 
-2821 GKANVLKLKFPLKS
+2821 
-2835 EVAP
+2835 

>member
-33 RSVPDAKPFV
+33 RSVPGAKPFV

-195 LARTLEINAGIWANR
+195 IARTLEINAGIWANR

-220 DYGSDAV
+220 DYGSGAV

-252 RIRLIGTEAGV
+252 SIRLIGTEAGV

-280 DVNGDVHIQPSGHMQ
+280 DVNGDVRIQPSGHMQ

-315 AAGALALDAAGRIGN
+315 AAGALALDAAGRIAN

-340 RLVAGR
+340 RLVAGH

-364 PATLDVQA
+364 PAALDVQA

-444 GALNG
+444 GALDG

-469 LDGDVVVNGTGGV
+469 LDGDVFVNGTGGV
-482 VSGRA
+482 LSGRA

-498 QDGVIQAR
+498 QDGVIQAS

-513 GGAFY
+513 GGAFH

-540 GVLQAQGTLA
+540 GVLQAQGKLA
-550 VASVGAL
+550 VASV
-557 RNQGGRVYGGVV
+557 
-569 GIDAG
+569 
-574 SLVNA
+574 
-579 AGKFASAGALDLAIS
+579 
-594 GRLDNTDGS
+594 
-603 LLAQG
+603 
-608 RATLGAADMFNERG
+608 
-622 HVAAD
+622 
-627 RLALDILGDLR
+627 GDLR

-648 ADIRAAG
+648 AEIRVAG
-655 VDNARGRILGAAEL
+655 VDNARGKMLADGEL

-674 GKIDNAGGT
+674 GKIDNAGGA
-683 FAAEGVALLRAQE
+683 FAAEGAALLRAQE

-703 MAASDLTLQTQG
+703 IAANDLTLQAEG
-715 VLDNRAG
+715 V
-722 RIQGDDALVLRA
+722 
-734 GRVDNRDTLAGGIA
+734 
-748 RVVAD
+748 
-753 ATDTDAADT
+753 
-762 DSLPGRLGLAG
+762 
-773 ARIALV
+773 
-779 TDALDNQSGRIGAGR
+779 LDNQSGRIDAGR

-860 ALTNGA
+860 VLTNGA

-876 DLAISGELANAGLID
+876 DLAISGDLANAGLID
-891 AGDSHIRAASLR
+891 GGDSHIRAGSLR

-914 ILAPTLLN
+914 IQAPTLLN

-935 LGAGTLTNREHALLY
+935 LGAGTLTNREHAMLY

-964 GLATGQADTVSN
+964 GLAAGQADTVSN

-1071 FDYVPRVKGKEG
+1071 FDYVPRVKGEEG
-1083 RDAPIPPAY
+1083 VDAPIPPAY
-1092 FPRPYVCLPNDGP
+1092 AWVRSGGVLSARVPV
-1105 CNYEPAAPRYQ
+1105 PRYH
-1116 AGDPVWRVFGVAE
+1116 AGDRVWQVFGVE
-1129 PLPVPVP
+1129 EPVPVP
-1136 PQEVR
+1136 APQQGR
-1141 SCGTAPCPLKYGPEG
+1141 CNTDDCAK
-1156 LAALAANEPL
+1156 AAAAA
-1166 YRELDARIRAFNA
+1166 REAQAINKARHDELQARIRAFNA

-1215 DTIFTGAVFN
+1215 DAAFSGAVIN
-1225 DKSRIIAGGMLGVN
+1225 DKSRIVAGGALTVN
-1239 GPAIDNRG
+1239 GPGIDNRG
-1247 AQGERRVERVGVEVH
+1247 APGERHIERVGSVVH
-1262 TVTRRRHRNESQAP
+1262 TVTRRRHRNESWGHYESAAEP
-1276 YQDTAGSE
+1276 E
-1284 RLDAPVGAV
+1284 RLDMAVGSAMG
-1293 TEHAVPGD
+1293 HA
-1301 TALTAPPTRP
+1301 ALPDSAHAAPPAA
-1311 VLNPP
+1311 LLSNPP
-1316 SFAPPSRR
+1316 ASAAPARQ

-1332 GAPGSQ
+1332 GVPGNQ

-1347 VLPANKLYQVI
+1347 VLPTNKLYRVV
-1358 TAPDAPAL
+1358 ASPDAPAL
-1366 IVTDRQF
+1366 VVTDRQF
-1373 TGSRG
+1373 TGSRSA
-1378 VVSSDELLR
+1378 VSSDMLLR

-1449 TLGTAFTEDQ
+1449 TLGTALTEDQ

-1483 TVLAPQVYLAVK
+1483 KVLAPQVYLAVK

-1507 GRDTRIDMAGDLTN
+1507 GRDTRIDVAGDLTN

-1539 NAVGAMQAGSIDL
+1539 NAVGAMQAASIDL
-1552 SARNDIH
+1552 TARNDIH
-1559 DLAGLIKG
+1559 DLAGLLKG
-1567 GAIALKAS
+1567 GAIALKAG

-1611 AGRDLSAQAAAI
+1611 AGRDLSAQAAVI

-1667 TRIAAGGDVT
+1667 TRIAAGGDLT
-1677 LLAGNDVNARAADVS
+1677 LIAGNDVNARAADVS
-1692 ASGALGVNAQR
+1692 AAGALGVNGQR

-1792 KDYQYEKIKKSG
+1792 KDYQYEKVKKSG

-1850 VNVMASNLL
+1850 VNVVASNLL
-1859 AQDGNISVASSN
+1859 AQDGNISVAGSN

-1948 DNARAAQKEAAS
+1948 DNASAAQKEAAS

-1985 SSVMAGGDLSLV
+1985 SSVMAGGDLSLM

-2005 GTGNVSLIGS
+2005 GTGNLSIIGS

-2111 QARADRIRADIGRN
+2111 QARANRIRADIGRN

-2170 NYDSVVEQTGLYA
+2170 NYDSVIEQTGLYA
-2183 GAGGYD
+2183 GVGGYD
-2189 IHVGKHTQLDGAVIA
+2189 IYVGKHTQLDGAVIA
-2204 SDADAATNRLSTETL
+2204 SDADAAKNGLSTETL
-2219 GFRDIHNTAQYK
+2219 GFRDLHNKAQYK

-2276 AVSAGTLAVRSDAGT
+2276 AVSVGTLAVRSDKET

-2330 QLGMQIAGDVADRLT
+2330 QLGMQIAGDVSEKLAKENPDI
-2345 ADDQQLWGE
+2345 WGD
-2354 GKPGRMALHAA
+2354 GKPGTIALHAA
-2365 IAGIGAA
+2365 ISGMGAA
-2372 LGGGDVAGALS
+2372 VGGGNIAGAIS
-2383 GTLAGDAASNLL
+2383 GTIAGDVTVSLVEDQIQKAVSGLPPQM
-2395 RDQVNQAVAGLPAD
+2395 RDQVAN
-2409 ARDQVS
+2409 
-2415 QVILNVVASAAGGA
+2415 VIANVVAGAAGGA
-2429 TGGMSGASGASLAD
+2429 IGGASGASGALFAD
-2443 MYNRQLHPDEGSLI
+2443 MYNRQLHPEE
-2457 RKSAKRYAEK
+2457 R
-2467 NGISV
+2467 
-2472 SQAEAELT
+2472 
-2480 AQALRQT
+2480 
-2487 DSWAAE
+2487 
-2493 HYDENQKARAFLA
+2493 
-2506 EIASGTQ
+2506 
-2513 GPGFVY
+2513 
-2519 FDDNADASYGHALVF
+2519 
-2534 AGGIKENAD
+2534 
-2543 LAELYDRAG
+2543 
-2552 AWRQAGKRSPRNVLT
+2552 
-2567 GSNLA
+2567 NLA
-2572 LVEAAQDVDS
+2572 KKVVE
-2582 FSTHPY
+2582 
-2588 DVAKLIR
+2588 
-2595 TLQDEREIAQRAEKY
+2595 EIKK
-2610 PLVGVFDSTLATIDL
+2610 
-2625 IQRGGEYD
+2625 RGGEISVEYVEDQMRQMSVVINGITYPGVPDVQVGGVIQKD
-2633 LRSLPIEDRIGVG
+2633 LGAAWLNETGSVVFVQKTGRADMVVQALILDTVNNSSVPNLAHYIPAPIIPNTSPGVGYVPVKDIARYCVTSECAAGLSPNMTNLGNYQQQVVAADNAAWVAAWSGRVAASATVAGDAKLATTATAVG
-2646 LALSAGL
+2646 LAASLFEQMLRPNSSKAANDSFV
-2653 DGTLSIGQLRG
+2653 DG
-2664 IVAKGKAS
+2664 
-2672 IASTI
+2672 
-2677 GLKATGNPLADAET
+2677 ATGLASNRVPAFSPAFTEMGEWIKNNNYFGHPLF
-2691 AALDRIARNPKGPD
+2691 K
-2705 HENKAPNSAVNAQAL
+2705 
-2720 IDLKAGKLPGTPGKD
+2720 
-2735 LGSPRSMPASANPN
+2735 
-2749 ATAEN
+2749 
-2754 FAEQIFDGAR
+2754 
-2764 IDKFLLDDCP
+2764 
-2774 GCWVAKTA
+2774 
-2782 DGTSVTYRPAG
+2782 
-2793 QASART
+2793 
-2799 SSTTA
+2799 
-2804 TVEVNN
+2804 
-2810 DTIKAL
+2810 
-2816 NVGKN
+2816 
-2821 GKANVLKLKFPLKS
+2821 
-2835 EVAP
+2835 

>member
-33 RSVPDAKPFV
+33 RSVPGATPFV

-75 GVVLNNSGGASPS
+75 GVLLNNSGGASQT

-121 GALEVAGNRAN
+121 GMLEVAGNRAN

-164 PDGGIGFDVTGGRLA
+164 PDGGIGFDVATGRLGI
-179 VEGQGLNGMN
+179 EGQGLNGMN

-195 LARTLEINAGIWANR
+195 IARTLEINAGIWANR

-220 DYGSDAV
+220 DYGSDAI

-234 PAPSVALDT
+234 PAPIVALDT

-252 RIRLIGTEAGV
+252 SIRLIGTEAGV

-280 DVNGDVHIQPSGHMQ
+280 DVNGDVRIQPSGHMQ

-315 AAGALALDAAGRIGN
+315 AVGALALDAAGRIGN

-353 TAGLQ
+353 TVGLQ

-377 TGTLLAGGDVLLR
+377 TGTLLAGGEALLR
-390 GDTLDLSNGQSA
+390 GDTLDLSKGQLA
-402 ASGVLALDA
+402 AGGVLALDA

-513 GGAFY
+513 GGAFH
-518 NRGGKLLGGDIAL
+518 NRGGKLLGGDVAL

-540 GVLQAQGTLA
+540 GVLQAQGKLA
-550 VASVGAL
+550 VASV
-557 RNQGGRVYGGVV
+557 
-569 GIDAG
+569 
-574 SLVNA
+574 
-579 AGKFASAGALDLAIS
+579 
-594 GRLDNTDGS
+594 
-603 LLAQG
+603 
-608 RATLGAADMFNERG
+608 
-622 HVAAD
+622 
-627 RLALDILGDLR
+627 GDLR

-648 ADIRAAG
+648 ADIRVAG
-655 VDNARGRILGAAEL
+655 VDNARGKMLADGEL

-683 FAAEGVALLRAQE
+683 FAAEGAALLRAQE

-703 MAASDLTLQTQG
+703 IAANDLTLQAEG
-715 VLDNRAG
+715 V
-722 RIQGDDALVLRA
+722 
-734 GRVDNRDTLAGGIA
+734 
-748 RVVAD
+748 
-753 ATDTDAADT
+753 
-762 DSLPGRLGLAG
+762 
-773 ARIALV
+773 
-779 TDALDNQSGRIGAGR
+779 LDNQSGRIDAGR

-823 RNAEGELATAG
+823 RNVEGELATAG

-860 ALTNGA
+860 VLTNGA

-876 DLAISGELANAGLID
+876 DLAVSGDLANAGLID
-891 AGDSHIRAASLR
+891 GGDSHIRAGSLR

-914 ILAPTLLN
+914 IQAPALLN

-956 IGRNLDIA
+956 IGRELDTA
-964 GLATGQADTVSN
+964 GLAAGQADTVSN

-985 DARIAADRIENLNP
+985 DARITADRIENLNP

-1071 FDYVPRVKGKEG
+1071 FDYVPRVKGEEG
-1083 RDAPIPPAY
+1083 VDAPIPPAY
-1092 FPRPYVCLPNDGP
+1092 AWVRSGGVLSARVPV
-1105 CNYEPAAPRYQ
+1105 PRYH
-1116 AGDPVWRVFGVAE
+1116 AGDRVWQVFGVE
-1129 PLPVPVP
+1129 EPVPVP
-1136 PQEVR
+1136 ALQQGQ
-1141 SCGTAPCPLKYGPEG
+1141 CNTDDCAK
-1156 LAALAANEPL
+1156 AAAAA
-1166 YRELDARIRAFNA
+1166 REEAQAINKARHDELQARIRAFNA

-1215 DTIFTGAVFN
+1215 DAAFSGAVIN
-1225 DKSRIIAGGMLGVN
+1225 DKSRILAGGALTVN
-1239 GPAIDNRG
+1239 GPGLDNRG
-1247 AQGERRVERVGVEVH
+1247 APGERHIERVGSVVH
-1262 TVTRRRHRNESQAP
+1262 TVTRRRHRNESWGHYESAAEP
-1276 YQDTAGSE
+1276 E
-1284 RLDAPVGAV
+1284 RLDMAVGSAMG
-1293 TEHAVPGD
+1293 HA
-1301 TALTAPPTRP
+1301 ALPDSAHAAPPAA
-1311 VLNPP
+1311 LLSNPP
-1316 SFAPPSRR
+1316 ASAAPARQ

-1332 GAPGSQ
+1332 GAPGNQ

-1347 VLPANKLYQVI
+1347 VLPTNKLYRVV
-1358 TAPDAPAL
+1358 ASPDAPAL
-1366 IVTDRQF
+1366 VVTDRQF
-1373 TGSRG
+1373 TGSRSA
-1378 VVSSDELLR
+1378 VSSDMLLR

-1449 TLGTAFTEDQ
+1449 TLGTALTEDQ

-1483 TVLAPQVYLAVK
+1483 KVLAPQVYLAVK

-1507 GRDTRIDMAGDLTN
+1507 GRDTRIDVAGDLTN

-1552 SARNDIH
+1552 NARNDIH
-1559 DLAGLIKG
+1559 DLAGLLKG
-1567 GAIALKAS
+1567 GAIALKAG

-1611 AGRDLSAQAAAI
+1611 AGRDLSAQAAVI

-1667 TRIAAGGDVT
+1667 TRIAAGGDLT
-1677 LLAGNDVNARAADVS
+1677 LIAGNDVNARAADVS
-1692 ASGALGVNAQR
+1692 AAGALGVNGQR

-1792 KDYQYEKIKKSG
+1792 KDYQYEKVKKSG
-1804 FGGGGGFSIGYSTQ
+1804 FGGGGGFSIGYSAQ

-1859 AQDGNISVASSN
+1859 AQDGNISVAGSN

-1902 LGAAQQVQGT
+1902 LGAAQQIQGT

-1926 VKVGQAAYQVVQ
+1926 VKVGQAAYQAVQ

-1948 DNARAAQKEAAS
+1948 DNASAAQKEAAS

-1985 SSVMAGGDLSLV
+1985 SSVMAGGDLSLM

-2005 GTGNVSLIGS
+2005 GTGNVSIIGS

-2111 QARADRIRADIGRN
+2111 QARANRIRADIGRN

-2183 GAGGYD
+2183 GTGGYD
-2189 IHVGKHTQLDGAVIA
+2189 IYVGKHTQLDGAVIA
-2204 SDADAATNRLSTETL
+2204 SDADAAKNGLSTETL
-2219 GFRDIHNTAQYK
+2219 GFRDLHNKAQYK

-2276 AVSAGTLAVRSDAGT
+2276 AVSVGTLAVRSDKET

-2330 QLGMQIAGDVADRLT
+2330 QLGMQIAGDVLNDLAKKDPEV
-2345 ADDQQLWGE
+2345 WGE
-2354 GKPGRMALHAA
+2354 GKKGAIALHAA
-2365 IAGIGAA
+2365 VAGVGAA
-2372 LGGGDVAGALS
+2372 LGGANVAGAIA
-2383 GTLAGDAASNLL
+2383 GTIAGDLASDLV
-2395 RDQVNQAVAGLPAD
+2395 RDEIARAVADLPVET
-2409 ARDQVS
+2409 RNQVAKIITS
-2415 QVILNVVASAAGGA
+2415 VVASAAGDVM
-2429 TGGMSGASGASLAD
+2429 GGLSGAGGAAVAD
-2443 MYNRQLHPDEGSLI
+2443 SFNRQLHVSELERIKIEANGDSAKEQRLIKAACYEVKCWAEFPEGSPLFNQN
-2457 RKSAKRYAEK
+2457 Y
-2467 NGISV
+2467 V
-2472 SQAEAELT
+2472 SEAEIMKYSQEHAWVKSMQALGDFSYSGYMSFSDSVKALSGMSSPYGKLAWQGEYIGASKAPQCGNGNGDCQAGIPYGRPGNEYSRPDYMT
-2480 AQALRQT
+2480 AQIAALGLAT
-2487 DSWAAE
+2487 SITINLYDGKIYFAGSGTVPVSAGANLMFGSIAE
-2493 HYDENQKARAFLA
+2493 NRKL
-2506 EIASGTQ
+2506 IASERADIVNRYLKGASVQ
-2513 GPGFVY
+2513 G
-2519 FDDNADASYGHALVF
+2519 SYC
-2534 AGGIKENAD
+2534 AG
-2543 LAELYDRAG
+2543 LC
-2552 AWRQAGKRSPRNVLT
+2552 
-2567 GSNLA
+2567 
-2572 LVEAAQDVDS
+2572 
-2582 FSTHPY
+2582 
-2588 DVAKLIR
+2588 
-2595 TLQDEREIAQRAEKY
+2595 
-2610 PLVGVFDSTLATIDL
+2610 
-2625 IQRGGEYD
+2625 
-2633 LRSLPIEDRIGVG
+2633 VG
-2646 LALSAGL
+2646 LNR
-2653 DGTLSIGQLRG
+2653 SIGG
-2664 IVAKGKAS
+2664 AISFEMGA
-2672 IASTI
+2672 
-2677 GLKATGNPLADAET
+2677 
-2691 AALDRIARNPKGPD
+2691 
-2705 HENKAPNSAVNAQAL
+2705 
-2720 IDLKAGKLPGTPGKD
+2720 GTPG
-2735 LGSPRSMPASANPN
+2735 LGAGVGYGND
-2749 ATAEN
+2749 T
-2754 FAEQIFDGAR
+2754 GAR
-2764 IDKFLLDDCP
+2764 LPFL
-2774 GCWVAKTA
+2774 
-2782 DGTSVTYRPAG
+2782 
-2793 QASART
+2793 
-2799 SSTTA
+2799 
-2804 TVEVNN
+2804 E
-2810 DTIKAL
+2810 
-2816 NVGKN
+2816 
-2821 GKANVLKLKFPLKS
+2821 
-2835 EVAP
+2835 

>member
-1 MMSKLR
+1 MSKLR
-7 SLMAWSVVFT
+7 SLIVWSVVFT
-17 QVWSPVLAQTL
+17 QAWSPVLAQTL

-33 RSVPDAKPFV
+33 RSVPGAKPFV

-121 GALEVAGNRAN
+121 GTLEVAGNRAN

-164 PDGGIGFDVTGGRLA
+164 PDGGIGFDVTTGRLGI
-179 VEGQGLNGMN
+179 EGQGLNGMN
-189 LSQVDL
+189 LSRVDL
-195 LARTLEINAGIWANR
+195 IARTLEINAGIWANR

-234 PAPSVALDT
+234 PAPIVELDT
-243 AALGGMYAN
+243 AVLGGMYAN
-252 RIRLIGTEAGV
+252 SIRLIGTEAGV

-280 DVNGDVHIQPSGHMQ
+280 DVNGDVRIQPSGHMQ

-315 AAGALALDAAGRIGN
+315 AAGALALDAAGRIAN
-330 DGAMSSGAGS
+330 AGAMSSGAGS
-340 RLVAGR
+340 RLVAGH

-358 ADGSLR
+358 AAGSLR
-364 PATLDVQA
+364 PAALDVRA

-390 GDTLDLSNGQSA
+390 GDTLDLSNGQLA

-411 TGALVNRG
+411 TGALFNRG

-431 GSLDNTLGKLTSG
+431 GSLENTLGKLTSG

-469 LDGDVVVNGTGGV
+469 VDGDVFVNGTGGV

-498 QDGVIQAR
+498 QDGVIQAS

-513 GGAFY
+513 GGAFH

-531 QAADVDNRD
+531 QAADVDNRN
-540 GVLQAQGTLA
+540 GVLQAQGKLA
-550 VASVGAL
+550 VASV
-557 RNQGGRVYGGVV
+557 
-569 GIDAG
+569 
-574 SLVNA
+574 
-579 AGKFASAGALDLAIS
+579 
-594 GRLDNTDGS
+594 
-603 LLAQG
+603 
-608 RATLGAADMFNERG
+608 
-622 HVAAD
+622 
-627 RLALDILGDLR
+627 GDLR
-638 NQDGSVYGGV
+638 NQDGSVYGGM
-648 ADIRAAG
+648 ADIRASG
-655 VDNARGRILGAAEL
+655 VDNARGKILGAGEL

-683 FAAEGVALLRAQE
+683 FAAEGAALLRAQE

-703 MAASDLTLQTQG
+703 MAANDLTLQAEG
-715 VLDNRAG
+715 V
-722 RIQGDDALVLRA
+722 
-734 GRVDNRDTLAGGIA
+734 
-748 RVVAD
+748 
-753 ATDTDAADT
+753 
-762 DSLPGRLGLAG
+762 
-773 ARIALV
+773 
-779 TDALDNQSGRIGAGR
+779 LDNQSGRIDAGR
-794 ELDLTAGALDNS
+794 ELDLTAGTLDNS

-866 AGELIGLRGV
+866 TGELIGLRGV

-891 AGDSHIRAASLR
+891 GGDSHIRAGSLR

-914 ILAPTLLN
+914 IQAPALLN

-950 AADDLR
+950 AAHDLR

-999 HFTSEQVQVSHADRK
+999 HFTSEQVPVSHADRK

-1071 FDYVPRVKGKEG
+1071 FDYVPRVKGEEG
-1083 RDAPIPPAY
+1083 VDAPIPPAY
-1092 FPRPYVCLPNDGP
+1092 AWVRSGGVLLARVPV
-1105 CNYEPAAPRYQ
+1105 PRYH
-1116 AGDPVWRVFGVAE
+1116 AGDRVWQVFGVE
-1129 PLPVPVP
+1129 EPVPVP
-1136 PQEVR
+1136 ALQQGQ
-1141 SCGTAPCPLKYGPEG
+1141 CNTDDCAK
-1156 LAALAANEPL
+1156 AAAAA
-1166 YRELDARIRAFNA
+1166 REEAQAINKARHDELQARIRPFNA

-1215 DTIFTGAVFN
+1215 DAAFSGAVIN
-1225 DKSRIIAGGMLGVN
+1225 DKSRILAGGALTVN
-1239 GPAIDNRG
+1239 GPGIDNRG
-1247 AQGERRVERVGVEVH
+1247 APGERHIERVGSVVH
-1262 TVTRRRHRNESQAP
+1262 TVTRRRHRNESWGHYESAAEP
-1276 YQDTAGSE
+1276 E
-1284 RLDAPVGAV
+1284 RLDVAVGSAMG
-1293 TEHAVPGD
+1293 HA
-1301 TALTAPPTRP
+1301 ALPDSAHAAPPAA
-1311 VLNPP
+1311 LLSNPP
-1316 SFAPPSRR
+1316 ASAAPSRQ

-1332 GAPGSQ
+1332 GAPGNQ

-1347 VLPANKLYQVI
+1347 VLPTNKLYRVV
-1358 TAPDAPAL
+1358 ASPDAPAL
-1366 IVTDRQF
+1366 VVTDRQF
-1373 TGSRG
+1373 TGSRSA
-1378 VVSSDELLR
+1378 VSSDMLLR

-1449 TLGTAFTEDQ
+1449 TLGTALTEDQ

-1483 TVLAPQVYLAVK
+1483 KVLAPQVYLAVK

-1507 GRDTRIDMAGDLTN
+1507 GRDTHIDVAGDLTN

-1559 DLAGLIKG
+1559 DLAGLLKG
-1567 GAIALKAS
+1567 GAIALKAG
-1575 RDITLSASTRS
+1575 RDINLSASTRS

-1611 AGRDLSAQAAAI
+1611 AGRDLSAQAAVI

-1667 TRIAAGGDVT
+1667 TRIAAGGDLT
-1677 LLAGNDVNARAADVS
+1677 LIAGNDVNARAADVS
-1692 ASGALGVNAQR
+1692 AAGALGVNARR

-1725 GFLSSKKTHRKS
+1725 GFLSSRKTHRKS

-1772 HDVGIAVGRD
+1772 HDVGIALGRD
-1782 LQVLAKDETY
+1782 LQVLAKDEAY
-1792 KDYQYEKIKKSG
+1792 KDYQYEKVKKSG
-1804 FGGGGGFSIGYSTQ
+1804 FGGGGGFSIGYSAQ

-1859 AQDGNISVASSN
+1859 AQDGNISVAGSN

-1902 LGAAQQVQGT
+1902 LGAAQQIQGT

-1926 VKVGQAAYQVVQ
+1926 VKVGQAAYQAVQ
-1938 ANRMMEAAKA
+1938 ANRMMDAAKA
-1948 DNARAAQKEAAS
+1948 DNASAAQKEAAS

-1985 SSVMAGGDLSLV
+1985 SSVMAGSDLTLM
-1997 AAGEKDAA
+1997 AAGEKDAT
-2005 GTGNVSLIGS
+2005 GTGNLSIIGS

-2183 GAGGYD
+2183 GTGGYD
-2189 IHVGKHTQLDGAVIA
+2189 IYVGKHTQLDGAVIA
-2204 SDADAATNRLSTETL
+2204 SDADAAKNGLSTETL
-2219 GFRDIHNTAQYK
+2219 GFRDIHNKAQYQ

-2372 LGGGDVAGALS
+2372 LGGGDVAGAIS

-2395 RDQVNQAVAGLPAD
+2395 RDRVNQAVAGLPAD

-2415 QVILNVVASAAGGA
+2415 KVILNVVASAAGGA

-2519 FDDNADASYGHALVF
+2519 FDGNADASYGHALVF
-2534 AGGIKENAD
+2534 AGGIKEDAD
-2543 LAELYDRAG
+2543 LADLYDRAG
-2552 AWRQAGKRSPRNVLT
+2552 AWRQAGKRGPRNVLT

-2572 LVEAAQDVDS
+2572 LIEAAQDADS
-2582 FSTHPY
+2582 FSTHPD

-2595 TLQDEREIAQRAEKY
+2595 TLQDEREIAQCAEKY

-2633 LRSLPIEDRIGVG
+2633 LRSLPIENRIGIG
-2646 LALSAGL
+2646 LALNAGL
-2653 DGTLSIGQLRG
+2653 EGTLSIGQLRG

-2677 GLKATGNPLADAET
+2677 SLKATGNPLVDAET

-2705 HENKAPNSAVNAQAL
+2705 LENKAPNSVVNAQAL
-2720 IDLKAGKLPGTPGKD
+2720 IDLKAGKLPGTPRKGP
-2735 LGSPRSMPASANPN
+2735 GSPRSMPGSANPN

-2754 FAEQIFDGAR
+2754 FAEQIFGGAR
-2764 IDKFLLDDCP
+2764 IDKLLLDNCP
-2774 GCWVAKTA
+2774 GCWVAETA

-2793 QASART
+2793 QAGART

-2804 TVEVNN
+2804 TVEINN
-2810 DTIKAL
+2810 DAIKAL
-2816 NVGKN
+2816 NTDKKGAGN
-2821 GKANVLKLKFPLKS
+2821 ILKLKFPVKS

>member
-33 RSVPDAKPFV
+33 RSVPGARPFV
-43 SVSHGVPVV
+43 SVSNGVPVV

-88 QLAGQVDGNPMLGN
+88 QLAGQVSGNPMLGN
-102 RHAGTI
+102 RHAGAI

-121 GALEVAGNRAN
+121 GTLEVAGNRAN

-164 PDGGIGFDVTGGRLA
+164 PDGGIGFDVTTGRLGI
-179 VEGQGLNGMN
+179 EGQGLNGMN
-189 LSQVDL
+189 LSRVDL
-195 LARTLEINAGIWANR
+195 IARTLEINAGIWANR

-220 DYGSDAV
+220 DYGSGAV

-234 PAPSVALDT
+234 PAPTVALDT

-252 RIRLIGTEAGV
+252 SIRLIGTEAGV

-280 DVNGDVHIQPSGHMQ
+280 DVNGDVRIQPSGHMQ

-340 RLVAGR
+340 RLVAGH

-364 PATLDVQA
+364 PAALDVQA

-444 GALNG
+444 GALDG
-449 HVAGAIDNGGGTIA
+449 HVAGAIDNGSGTIA

-469 LDGDVVVNGTGGV
+469 LDGDVFVNGTGGV

-487 VAISGTRRIDN
+487 VAISGTSRIDN
-498 QDGVIQAR
+498 QEGMIQAR

-513 GGAFY
+513 GGAFH
-518 NRGGKLLGGDIAL
+518 NRGGKLLGGDVAL

-540 GVLQAQGTLA
+540 GVLQAQGKLA
-550 VASVGAL
+550 VASV
-557 RNQGGRVYGGVV
+557 
-569 GIDAG
+569 
-574 SLVNA
+574 
-579 AGKFASAGALDLAIS
+579 
-594 GRLDNTDGS
+594 
-603 LLAQG
+603 
-608 RATLGAADMFNERG
+608 
-622 HVAAD
+622 
-627 RLALDILGDLR
+627 GDLR

-648 ADIRAAG
+648 ADVRVAG
-655 VDNARGRILGAAEL
+655 VDNARGKMLADSEL

-683 FAAEGVALLRAQE
+683 FAAEGAALLRAQE

-703 MAASDLTLQTQG
+703 IAANDLTLQAEG
-715 VLDNRAG
+715 V
-722 RIQGDDALVLRA
+722 
-734 GRVDNRDTLAGGIA
+734 
-748 RVVAD
+748 
-753 ATDTDAADT
+753 
-762 DSLPGRLGLAG
+762 
-773 ARIALV
+773 
-779 TDALDNQSGRIGAGR
+779 LDNQSGRIDAGR

-860 ALTNGA
+860 VLTNGA

-876 DLAISGELANAGLID
+876 DLAISGDLANAGLID
-891 AGDSHIRAASLR
+891 GGDSHIRAGSLR

-914 ILAPTLLN
+914 IQAPTLLN

-935 LGAGTLTNREHALLY
+935 LGAGTLTNREHAMLY

-964 GLATGQADTVSN
+964 GLAAGQADTVSN

-1036 VTTSCGKDPA
+1036 VTTSCGKYPA

-1071 FDYVPRVKGKEG
+1071 FDYVPRVKGEEG
-1083 RDAPIPPAY
+1083 VDAPIPPAY
-1092 FPRPYVCLPNDGP
+1092 AWVRSGGVLSARVPV
-1105 CNYEPAAPRYQ
+1105 PRYH
-1116 AGDPVWRVFGVAE
+1116 AGDRVWQVFGVE
-1129 PLPVPVP
+1129 EPVPVP
-1136 PQEVR
+1136 ALQQGQ
-1141 SCGTAPCPLKYGPEG
+1141 CNTDDCAK
-1156 LAALAANEPL
+1156 AAAAA
-1166 YRELDARIRAFNA
+1166 REEAQAINKARHDELQARIRAFNA

-1215 DTIFTGAVFN
+1215 DAAFSGAVIN
-1225 DKSRIIAGGMLGVN
+1225 DKSRILAGGALTVN
-1239 GPAIDNRG
+1239 GPGLDNRG
-1247 AQGERRVERVGVEVH
+1247 APGERHIERVGSVVH
-1262 TVTRRRHRNESQAP
+1262 TVTRRRHRNESWGHYESAAEP
-1276 YQDTAGSE
+1276 E
-1284 RLDAPVGAV
+1284 RLDMAVGSAMG
-1293 TEHAVPGD
+1293 HA
-1301 TALTAPPTRP
+1301 ALPDSAHAAPPAA
-1311 VLNPP
+1311 LLSNPP
-1316 SFAPPSRR
+1316 ASAAPARQ

-1332 GAPGSQ
+1332 GAPGNQ

-1347 VLPANKLYQVI
+1347 VLPTNKLYRVV
-1358 TAPDAPAL
+1358 ASPDAPAL
-1366 IVTDRQF
+1366 VVTDRQF
-1373 TGSRG
+1373 TGSRSA
-1378 VVSSDELLR
+1378 VSSDMLLR

-1449 TLGTAFTEDQ
+1449 TLGTALTEDK

-1483 TVLAPQVYLAVK
+1483 KVLAPQVYLAVK

-1507 GRDTRIDMAGDLTN
+1507 GRDTRIDVAGDLIN

-1552 SARNDIH
+1552 TARNDIH
-1559 DLAGLIKG
+1559 DLAGLLKG
-1567 GAIALKAS
+1567 GAIALKAG

-1586 SASGGVSST
+1586 SASGGVSSN

-1611 AGRDLSAQAAAI
+1611 AGRDLSAQAAVI

-1667 TRIAAGGDVT
+1667 TRIAAGGDLT
-1677 LLAGNDVNARAADVS
+1677 LIAGNDVNARAADVS
-1692 ASGALGVNAQR
+1692 AAGALGVNGQR

-1792 KDYQYEKIKKSG
+1792 KDYQYEKVKKSG
-1804 FGGGGGFSIGYSTQ
+1804 FGGGGGFSIGYSAQ

-1859 AQDGNISVASSN
+1859 AQDGNISVAGSN

-1902 LGAAQQVQGT
+1902 LGAAQQIQGT

-1926 VKVGQAAYQVVQ
+1926 VKVGQAAYQAVQ

-1948 DNARAAQKEAAS
+1948 DNASAAQKEAAS

-1985 SSVMAGGDLSLV
+1985 SSVMAGGDLSLM

-2005 GTGNVSLIGS
+2005 GTGNVSIIGS

-2111 QARADRIRADIGRN
+2111 QARANRIRADIGRN

-2183 GAGGYD
+2183 GTGGYD
-2189 IHVGKHTQLDGAVIA
+2189 IYVGKHTQLDGAVIA
-2204 SDADAATNRLSTETL
+2204 SDADAAKNGLSTETL
-2219 GFRDIHNTAQYK
+2219 GFRDLHNKAQYK

-2276 AVSAGTLAVRSDAGT
+2276 AVSVGTLAVRSDKET

-2330 QLGMQIAGDVADRLT
+2330 QLGMQIAGDVLNDLAKKDPEV
-2345 ADDQQLWGE
+2345 WGE
-2354 GKPGRMALHAA
+2354 GKKGAIALHAA
-2365 IAGIGAA
+2365 VAGVGAA
-2372 LGGGDVAGALS
+2372 LGGANVAGAIA
-2383 GTLAGDAASNLL
+2383 GTIAGDLASDLV
-2395 RDQVNQAVAGLPAD
+2395 RDEIARAVADLPVETRNQV
-2409 ARDQVS
+2409 AR
-2415 QVILNVVASAAGGA
+2415 
-2429 TGGMSGASGASLAD
+2429 
-2443 MYNRQLHPDEGSLI
+2443 
-2457 RKSAKRYAEK
+2457 
-2467 NGISV
+2467 
-2472 SQAEAELT
+2472 
-2480 AQALRQT
+2480 
-2487 DSWAAE
+2487 
-2493 HYDENQKARAFLA
+2493 
-2506 EIASGTQ
+2506 
-2513 GPGFVY
+2513 
-2519 FDDNADASYGHALVF
+2519 
-2534 AGGIKENAD
+2534 
-2543 LAELYDRAG
+2543 
-2552 AWRQAGKRSPRNVLT
+2552 
-2567 GSNLA
+2567 
-2572 LVEAAQDVDS
+2572 
-2582 FSTHPY
+2582 
-2588 DVAKLIR
+2588 
-2595 TLQDEREIAQRAEKY
+2595 
-2610 PLVGVFDSTLATIDL
+2610 
-2625 IQRGGEYD
+2625 
-2633 LRSLPIEDRIGVG
+2633 
-2646 LALSAGL
+2646 
-2653 DGTLSIGQLRG
+2653 
-2664 IVAKGKAS
+2664 
-2672 IASTI
+2672 
-2677 GLKATGNPLADAET
+2677 
-2691 AALDRIARNPKGPD
+2691 
-2705 HENKAPNSAVNAQAL
+2705 
-2720 IDLKAGKLPGTPGKD
+2720 
-2735 LGSPRSMPASANPN
+2735 
-2749 ATAEN
+2749 
-2754 FAEQIFDGAR
+2754 
-2764 IDKFLLDDCP
+2764 
-2774 GCWVAKTA
+2774 
-2782 DGTSVTYRPAG
+2782 
-2793 QASART
+2793 
-2799 SSTTA
+2799 
-2804 TVEVNN
+2804 
-2810 DTIKAL
+2810 
-2816 NVGKN
+2816 
-2821 GKANVLKLKFPLKS
+2821 
-2835 EVAP
+2835 

>member
-33 RSVPDAKPFV
+33 RSVPGAKPFV

-195 LARTLEINAGIWANR
+195 IARTLEINAGIWANR

-220 DYGSDAV
+220 DYGSGAV

-252 RIRLIGTEAGV
+252 SIRLIGTEAGV

-280 DVNGDVHIQPSGHMQ
+280 DVNGDVRIQPSGHMQ

-315 AAGALALDAAGRIGN
+315 AAGALALDAAGRIAN

-340 RLVAGR
+340 RLVAGH

-364 PATLDVQA
+364 PAALDVQA

-444 GALNG
+444 GALDG

-469 LDGDVVVNGTGGV
+469 LDGDVFVNGTGGV
-482 VSGRA
+482 LSGRA

-498 QDGVIQAR
+498 QDGVIQAS

-513 GGAFY
+513 GGAFH

-540 GVLQAQGTLA
+540 GVLQAQGKLA
-550 VASVGAL
+550 VASV
-557 RNQGGRVYGGVV
+557 
-569 GIDAG
+569 
-574 SLVNA
+574 
-579 AGKFASAGALDLAIS
+579 
-594 GRLDNTDGS
+594 
-603 LLAQG
+603 
-608 RATLGAADMFNERG
+608 
-622 HVAAD
+622 
-627 RLALDILGDLR
+627 GDLR

-648 ADIRAAG
+648 ADIRVAG
-655 VDNARGRILGAAEL
+655 VDNARGKMLADGEL

-674 GKIDNAGGT
+674 GKIDNAGGA
-683 FAAEGVALLRAQE
+683 FAAEGAALLRAQE

-703 MAASDLTLQTQG
+703 IAANDLTLQAEG
-715 VLDNRAG
+715 V
-722 RIQGDDALVLRA
+722 
-734 GRVDNRDTLAGGIA
+734 
-748 RVVAD
+748 
-753 ATDTDAADT
+753 
-762 DSLPGRLGLAG
+762 
-773 ARIALV
+773 
-779 TDALDNQSGRIGAGR
+779 LDNQSGRIDAGR

-860 ALTNGA
+860 VLTNGA

-876 DLAISGELANAGLID
+876 DLAISGDLANAGLID
-891 AGDSHIRAASLR
+891 GGDSHIRAGSLR

-914 ILAPTLLN
+914 IQAPTLLN

-935 LGAGTLTNREHALLY
+935 LGAGTLTNREHAMLY

-964 GLATGQADTVSN
+964 GLAAGQADTVSN

-1071 FDYVPRVKGKEG
+1071 FDYVPRVKGEEG
-1083 RDAPIPPAY
+1083 VDAPIPPAY
-1092 FPRPYVCLPNDGP
+1092 AWVRSGGVLSARVPV
-1105 CNYEPAAPRYQ
+1105 PRYH
-1116 AGDPVWRVFGVAE
+1116 AGDRVWQVFGVE
-1129 PLPVPVP
+1129 EPVPVP
-1136 PQEVR
+1136 APQQGR
-1141 SCGTAPCPLKYGPEG
+1141 CNTDDCAK
-1156 LAALAANEPL
+1156 AAAAA
-1166 YRELDARIRAFNA
+1166 REAQAINKARHDELQARIRAFNA

-1215 DTIFTGAVFN
+1215 DAAFSGAVIN
-1225 DKSRIIAGGMLGVN
+1225 DKSRIVAGGALTVN
-1239 GPAIDNRG
+1239 GPGIDNRG
-1247 AQGERRVERVGVEVH
+1247 APGERHIERVGSVVH
-1262 TVTRRRHRNESQAP
+1262 TVTRRRHRNESWGHYESAAEP
-1276 YQDTAGSE
+1276 E
-1284 RLDAPVGAV
+1284 RLDMAVGSAMG
-1293 TEHAVPGD
+1293 HA
-1301 TALTAPPTRP
+1301 ALPDSAHAAPPAA
-1311 VLNPP
+1311 LLSNPP
-1316 SFAPPSRR
+1316 ASAAPARQ

-1332 GAPGSQ
+1332 GVPGNQ

-1347 VLPANKLYQVI
+1347 VLPTNKLYRVV
-1358 TAPDAPAL
+1358 ASPDAPAL
-1366 IVTDRQF
+1366 VVTDRQF
-1373 TGSRG
+1373 TGSRSA
-1378 VVSSDELLR
+1378 VSSDMLLR

-1449 TLGTAFTEDQ
+1449 TLGTALTEDQ

-1483 TVLAPQVYLAVK
+1483 KVLAPQVYLAVK

-1507 GRDTRIDMAGDLTN
+1507 GRDTRIDVAGDLTN

-1539 NAVGAMQAGSIDL
+1539 NAVGAMQAASIDL
-1552 SARNDIH
+1552 TARNDIH
-1559 DLAGLIKG
+1559 DLAGLLKG
-1567 GAIALKAS
+1567 GAIALKAG

-1611 AGRDLSAQAAAI
+1611 AGRDLSAQAAVI

-1667 TRIAAGGDVT
+1667 TRIAAGGDLT
-1677 LLAGNDVNARAADVS
+1677 LIAGNDVNARAADVS
-1692 ASGALGVNAQR
+1692 AAGALGVNGQR

-1792 KDYQYEKIKKSG
+1792 KDYQYEKVKKSG

-1850 VNVMASNLL
+1850 VNVVASNLL
-1859 AQDGNISVASSN
+1859 AQDGNISVAGSN

-1948 DNARAAQKEAAS
+1948 DNASAAQKEAAS

-1985 SSVMAGGDLSLV
+1985 SSVMAGGDLSLM

-2005 GTGNVSLIGS
+2005 GTGNLSIIGS

-2111 QARADRIRADIGRN
+2111 QARANRIRADIGRN

-2170 NYDSVVEQTGLYA
+2170 NYDSVIEQTGLYA
-2183 GAGGYD
+2183 GVGGYD
-2189 IHVGKHTQLDGAVIA
+2189 IYVGKHTQLDGAVIA
-2204 SDADAATNRLSTETL
+2204 SDADAAKNGLSTETL
-2219 GFRDIHNTAQYK
+2219 GFRDLHNKAQYK

-2276 AVSAGTLAVRSDAGT
+2276 AVSVGTLAVRSDKET

-2330 QLGMQIAGDVADRLT
+2330 QLGMQIAGDVSEKLAKENPDI
-2345 ADDQQLWGE
+2345 WGD
-2354 GKPGRMALHAA
+2354 GKPGTIALHAA
-2365 IAGIGAA
+2365 ISGMGAA
-2372 LGGGDVAGALS
+2372 VGGGNIAGAIS
-2383 GTLAGDAASNLL
+2383 GTIAGDVTVSLVEDQIQKAVSGLPPQM
-2395 RDQVNQAVAGLPAD
+2395 RDQVAN
-2409 ARDQVS
+2409 
-2415 QVILNVVASAAGGA
+2415 VIANVVAGAAGGA
-2429 TGGMSGASGASLAD
+2429 IGGASGASGALFAD
-2443 MYNRQLHPDEGSLI
+2443 MYNRQLHPEE
-2457 RKSAKRYAEK
+2457 R
-2467 NGISV
+2467 
-2472 SQAEAELT
+2472 
-2480 AQALRQT
+2480 
-2487 DSWAAE
+2487 
-2493 HYDENQKARAFLA
+2493 
-2506 EIASGTQ
+2506 
-2513 GPGFVY
+2513 
-2519 FDDNADASYGHALVF
+2519 
-2534 AGGIKENAD
+2534 
-2543 LAELYDRAG
+2543 
-2552 AWRQAGKRSPRNVLT
+2552 
-2567 GSNLA
+2567 NLA
-2572 LVEAAQDVDS
+2572 KKVVE
-2582 FSTHPY
+2582 
-2588 DVAKLIR
+2588 
-2595 TLQDEREIAQRAEKY
+2595 EIKK
-2610 PLVGVFDSTLATIDL
+2610 
-2625 IQRGGEYD
+2625 RGGEISVEYVEDQMRQMSVVINGITYPGVPDVQVGGVIQKD
-2633 LRSLPIEDRIGVG
+2633 LGAAWLNETGSVVFVQKTGRADMVVQALILDTVNNSSVPNLAHYIPAPIIPNTSPGVGYVPVKDIARYCVTSECAAGLSPNMTNLGNYQQQVVAADNAAWVAAWSGRVAASATVAGDAKLATTATAVG
-2646 LALSAGL
+2646 LAASLFEQMLRPNSSKAANDSFV
-2653 DGTLSIGQLRG
+2653 DG
-2664 IVAKGKAS
+2664 
-2672 IASTI
+2672 
-2677 GLKATGNPLADAET
+2677 ATGLASNRVPAFSPAFTEMGEWIKNNNYFGHPLF
-2691 AALDRIARNPKGPD
+2691 K
-2705 HENKAPNSAVNAQAL
+2705 
-2720 IDLKAGKLPGTPGKD
+2720 
-2735 LGSPRSMPASANPN
+2735 
-2749 ATAEN
+2749 
-2754 FAEQIFDGAR
+2754 
-2764 IDKFLLDDCP
+2764 
-2774 GCWVAKTA
+2774 
-2782 DGTSVTYRPAG
+2782 
-2793 QASART
+2793 
-2799 SSTTA
+2799 
-2804 TVEVNN
+2804 
-2810 DTIKAL
+2810 
-2816 NVGKN
+2816 
-2821 GKANVLKLKFPLKS
+2821 
-2835 EVAP
+2835 